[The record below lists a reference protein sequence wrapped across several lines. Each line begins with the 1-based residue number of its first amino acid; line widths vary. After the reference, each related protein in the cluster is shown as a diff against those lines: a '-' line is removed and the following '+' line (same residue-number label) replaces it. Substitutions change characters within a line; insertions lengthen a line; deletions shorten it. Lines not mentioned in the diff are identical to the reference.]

1 MSGFKRLSLTS
12 CAILLSLSTVAY
24 AEDIESGYTLTR
36 VDEKG
41 ENTITKFEWN
51 SETNKMEPV
60 YYRVDLAQTEYG
72 SGEGV
77 KYFGW
82 STNSQGQ
89 REFKELP
96 SPSPDMTTITS
107 RYDNTDLHE
116 RINTDQQGADV
127 TGNFIGNSAYA
138 GGAIDNDGTIG
149 DITGDFV
156 GNSAR
161 AGGAIYN
168 YKGAIGDITGDF
180 VGNYARAGGAIDN
193 DGTIGDITGDFVG
206 NYAKSEGET
215 SSAAGGAIYNYGGTI
230 GSITGNFVGNYITSE
245 GDKSEV
251 RGGAI
256 YNIFDA
262 GKIGD
267 ITGNFIG
274 NYAKSNG
281 ELAGGGAIS
290 NRGNIDNIIG
300 DFIGNKVFAVKDAF
314 GGAIYN
320 HGGYLLY
327 GTIASITGDFIG
339 NEVSAGNN
347 ASGGAINNFDDIGD
361 ITGDFI
367 GNEVSAGNNAYGG
380 AIGNGDGEQYYGGGN
395 IGNITGDFIGNY
407 AKAAAENSKEGEASA
422 SGGAIY
428 NDEYGTIGN
437 ITGDFI
443 GNYVIAE
450 GETSIASGGAIFN
463 GQYRYEGTIGDITGD
478 FVGNYAK
485 SEGET
490 SSAAGGAIYNYKG
503 AIGDIT
509 GDFVGN
515 YAKSSG
521 GKRTT
526 AAGGAIANDGT
537 IGDIT
542 GDFIGNYAAGEY
554 AYGGAIYNYG
564 TIGQTTPDGN
574 IMPDSGIVNS
584 SFINNYAS
592 ANGENGFA
600 MGGAIM
606 TFTDLNIVA
615 KDGYTSV
622 FSGNYTEVNGER
634 DDNAIYAGYG
644 STINFEMKNGGKFV
658 MADNIRGEAAPQ
670 PASLDRSLAPASY
683 KVNITGDHIDNTTFY
698 MLNDMYDANLS
709 VGQTTLNTINDSV
722 HTYGLNTFTLTNDIK
737 LAVDVDLANSEM
749 DKYTANNYGQHQG
762 NLTVSGM
769 NLISDSTGEH
779 TEILFAEQGLKDNVL
794 NGTGEL
800 PDKYQTAYTPIYK
813 YNVSY
818 DNRADGGYFL
828 FDRGGMNGNS
838 SESFN
843 PSVLSTPVSNQAGSQ
858 AVINETVRFAFQHMD
873 LFSQLPFHQRMAI
886 INNNRYAGVNNG
898 VNNGVNAISASR
910 YDVRTDKPQYNSEF
924 EMINKGF
931 WVKPFTSF
939 ETINLNNGPDVD
951 AITYG
956 TLVGFDSNFK
966 ELKRGWYNV
975 QSIYGGYNGSQL
987 SYDGVDTTL
996 NGGVLGLTETF
1007 YKGNFF
1013 TALTATAGANVGSSK
1028 TMYGNEDFTA
1038 LLAGIG
1044 SKSGYNFEFKNGK
1057 YILQPILFMNY
1068 SFVNT
1073 FDYTNA
1079 AGVKI
1084 DSDPLHTFQINP
1096 QLKFISNLKNGW
1108 QPYASVGMV
1117 WNVLNSSK
1125 VRANDVILP
1134 KMSVDPYVEY
1144 GVGLQRNWKDR
1155 FTGFAQAMV
1164 RNGGRNGVA
1173 LTFGFRWAI
1182 GKGDDL

>member
-1 MSGFKRLSLTS
+1 MSGFKRLSLAA
-12 CAILLSLSTVAY
+12 CAVLLSLSSTAG
-24 AEDIESGYTLTR
+24 AQDLSSGYTLTR

-51 SETNKMEPV
+51 AVENRLVPV
-60 YYRVDLAQTEYG
+60 YYRVDLAQKEYG
-72 SGEGV
+72 SGKDV
-77 KYFGW
+77 KYFEW
-82 STNSQGQ
+82 SDDRIFEEVSAPTEG
-89 REFKELP
+89 K
-96 SPSPDMTTITS
+96 TTITA
-107 RYDNTDLHE
+107 RYDASNLHE
-116 RINTDQQGADV
+116 PVVSDSYLADV
-127 TGNFIGNSAYA
+127 TGDFVENSAGEEGAAIYNSGFIENITGNFVANKSQFIGGAIYNSGKISEISGNFIDNRAEDSYSAAGGAIFNTNPTPARASEGSEVEYSETSFNISGNFIGNSAVALSEAELPPKPLALYA
-138 GGAIDNDGTIG
+138 LSTTGMGGAIANNASIG
-149 DITGDFV
+149 
-156 GNSAR
+156 N
-161 AGGAIYN
+161 
-168 YKGAIGDITGDF
+168 
-180 VGNYARAGGAIDN
+180 
-193 DGTIGDITGDFVG
+193 
-206 NYAKSEGET
+206 
-215 SSAAGGAIYNYGGTI
+215 
-230 GSITGNFVGNYITSE
+230 
-245 GDKSEV
+245 
-251 RGGAI
+251 
-256 YNIFDA
+256 
-262 GKIGD
+262 

-274 NYAKSNG
+274 NYASG
-281 ELAGGGAIS
+281 EYAYGGAIS
-290 NRGNIDNIIG
+290 N
-300 DFIGNKVFAVKDAF
+300 
-314 GGAIYN
+314 
-320 HGGYLLY
+320 
-327 GTIASITGDFIG
+327 
-339 NEVSAGNN
+339 
-347 ASGGAINNFDDIGD
+347 
-361 ITGDFI
+361 
-367 GNEVSAGNNAYGG
+367 
-380 AIGNGDGEQYYGGGN
+380 DGE
-395 IGNITGDFIGNY
+395 I
-407 AKAAAENSKEGEASA
+407 S
-422 SGGAIY
+422 
-428 NDEYGTIGN
+428 
-437 ITGDFI
+437 
-443 GNYVIAE
+443 
-450 GETSIASGGAIFN
+450 
-463 GQYRYEGTIGDITGD
+463 
-478 FVGNYAK
+478 
-485 SEGET
+485 
-490 SSAAGGAIYNYKG
+490 
-503 AIGDIT
+503 
-509 GDFVGN
+509 
-515 YAKSSG
+515 
-521 GKRTT
+521 
-526 AAGGAIANDGT
+526 
-537 IGDIT
+537 DIT
-542 GDFIGNYAAGEY
+542 GDFIGNYAAGSGEY
-554 AYGGAIYNYG
+554 AEAAGGAIANSYG
-564 TIGQTTPDGN
+564 EIKNITGNFIGNNVQSGDVAVGGAISNNDLIGEWDYDEEKLVSGT
-574 IMPDSGIVNS
+574 GIVNS
-584 SFINNYAS
+584 SFYGNYAK
-592 ANGENGFA
+592 ADGEYA
-600 MGGAIM
+600 MAGGGAIM
-606 TFTDLNIVA
+606 TLTDLNIVA

-658 MADNIRGEAAPQ
+658 MADNIRGEAEPQ
-670 PASLDRSLAPASY
+670 PASLESIMAPESY
-683 KVNITGDHIDNTTFY
+683 KVNITGDNIDNTAFY
-698 MLNDMYDANLS
+698 MLNDMYEADLS
-709 VGQTTLNTINDSV
+709 VGNTTLNTVNNSI
-722 HTYGLNTFTLTNDIK
+722 HTYDVNNFTLSNNTK
-737 LAVDVDLANSEM
+737 MVVDVDLANETM
-749 DKYTANNYGQHQG
+749 DRFTSNGYGEHNG
-762 NLTVSGM
+762 DLIVSGM
-769 NLISDSTGEH
+769 NLLSDSKSDSA
-779 TEILFAEQGLKDNVL
+779 EIYFAEQGLKDNVL

-813 YNVSY
+813 YNVNY
-818 DNRADGGYFL
+818 DNRADGGYFV
-828 FDRGGMNGNS
+828 FNRGGQNS
-838 SESFN
+838 SDSFN
-843 PSVLSTPVSNQAGSQ
+843 PSVLSTPVANQAGSQ

-873 LFSQLPFHQRMAI
+873 LFSQLPFNQRMAI
-886 INNNRYAGVNNG
+886 INNNRYA
-898 VNNGVNAISASR
+898 ISEGTPK
-910 YDVRTDKPQYNSEF
+910 YTPEL

-939 ETINLNNGPDVD
+939 ETINLNHGPDVD

>member
-1 MSGFKRLSLTS
+1 M
-12 CAILLSLSTVAY
+12 
-24 AEDIESGYTLTR
+24 ESAYTLTR
-36 VDEKG
+36 VDSKG

-51 SETNKMEPV
+51 SELNRMEPV
-60 YYRVDLAQTEYG
+60 YYRVDLAQKEYG
-72 SGEGV
+72 SGSDV
-77 KYFGW
+77 KYFEWADYGAFEEIFNP
-82 STNSQGQ
+82 TEG
-89 REFKELP
+89 K
-96 SPSPDMTTITS
+96 TTITA
-107 RYDNTDLHE
+107 RYDASNLQEPLVGSSYIEDVNGDFVE
-116 RINTDQQGADV
+116 NDDVMGGAIYNIDFIKNIKGNFIANSASLGGAIFNGGKFSEIS
-127 TGNFIGNSAYA
+127 GNFIGNSAQDA
-138 GGAIDNDGTIG
+138 HN
-149 DITGDFV
+149 
-156 GNSAR
+156 
-161 AGGAIYN
+161 
-168 YKGAIGDITGDF
+168 
-180 VGNYARAGGAIDN
+180 
-193 DGTIGDITGDFVG
+193 
-206 NYAKSEGET
+206 
-215 SSAAGGAIYNYGGTI
+215 AAGGAIYNRVTPNQVSVLESSEAEYSEAAFNI
-230 GSITGNFVGNYITSE
+230 SGNFIGNSAVALSE
-245 GDKSEV
+245 AETEPLELYALSTTGM
-251 RGGAI
+251 GGAI
-256 YNIFDA
+256 ANNA
-262 GKIGD
+262 SIGN

-274 NYAKSNG
+274 NYASG
-281 ELAGGGAIS
+281 EYAYGGAIS
-290 NRGNIDNIIG
+290 N
-300 DFIGNKVFAVKDAF
+300 
-314 GGAIYN
+314 
-320 HGGYLLY
+320 
-327 GTIASITGDFIG
+327 
-339 NEVSAGNN
+339 
-347 ASGGAINNFDDIGD
+347 
-361 ITGDFI
+361 
-367 GNEVSAGNNAYGG
+367 
-380 AIGNGDGEQYYGGGN
+380 DGE
-395 IGNITGDFIGNY
+395 I
-407 AKAAAENSKEGEASA
+407 S
-422 SGGAIY
+422 
-428 NDEYGTIGN
+428 
-437 ITGDFI
+437 
-443 GNYVIAE
+443 
-450 GETSIASGGAIFN
+450 
-463 GQYRYEGTIGDITGD
+463 
-478 FVGNYAK
+478 
-485 SEGET
+485 
-490 SSAAGGAIYNYKG
+490 
-503 AIGDIT
+503 
-509 GDFVGN
+509 
-515 YAKSSG
+515 
-521 GKRTT
+521 
-526 AAGGAIANDGT
+526 
-537 IGDIT
+537 DIT
-542 GDFIGNYAAGEY
+542 GDFIGNYAAGSGEY
-554 AYGGAIYNYG
+554 AEAAGGAIANSYG
-564 TIGQTTPDGN
+564 EIKNITGNFIGNNVQSGDVAVGGAISNNDLIGEWDYDEEKLVSGT
-574 IMPDSGIVNS
+574 GIVNS
-584 SFINNYAS
+584 SFYGNYAK
-592 ANGENGFA
+592 ADGEYA
-600 MGGAIM
+600 MAGGGAIM
-606 TFTDLNIVA
+606 TLTDLNIVA

-658 MADNIRGEAAPQ
+658 MADNIRGEAEPQ
-670 PASLDRSLAPASY
+670 PVSLESIMAPESY
-683 KVNITGDHIDNTTFY
+683 KVNITGDNIDNTAFY
-698 MLNDMYDANLS
+698 MLNDMYEADLS
-709 VGQTTLNTINDSV
+709 VGNTTLNTVNNSI
-722 HTYGLNTFTLTNDIK
+722 HTYDVNNFTLSNNTK
-737 LAVDVDLANSEM
+737 MVVDVDLANETM
-749 DKYTANNYGQHQG
+749 DRFTSNGYGEHNG
-762 NLTVSGM
+762 DLIVSGM
-769 NLISDSTGEH
+769 NLLSDSKSDSA
-779 TEILFAEQGLKDNVL
+779 EIYFAEQGLKDNVL

-813 YNVSY
+813 YNVNY
-818 DNRADGGYFL
+818 DNRADGGYFV
-828 FDRGGMNGNS
+828 FNRGGQNS
-838 SESFN
+838 SDSFN
-843 PSVLSTPVSNQAGSQ
+843 PSVLSTPVANQAGSQ

-873 LFSQLPFHQRMAI
+873 LFSQLPFNQRMAI
-886 INNNRYAGVNNG
+886 INNNRYA
-898 VNNGVNAISASR
+898 ISEGTPK
-910 YDVRTDKPQYNSEF
+910 YTPEL

-939 ETINLNNGPDVD
+939 ETINLNHGPDVD

>member
-1 MSGFKRLSLTS
+1 MQGSDKKLVKTPSIIVGGGAKTLSMSGFKRLSLAA
-12 CAILLSLSTVAY
+12 CAILLTLSST
-24 AEDIESGYTLTR
+24 AEAQDLSSGYTLTR

-51 SETNKMEPV
+51 AVENRLVPV
-60 YYRVDLAQTEYG
+60 YYRVDLAQKEYG
-72 SGEGV
+72 SGKDV
-77 KYFGW
+77 KYFEW
-82 STNSQGQ
+82 SDDRIFEEVSAPTEG
-89 REFKELP
+89 K
-96 SPSPDMTTITS
+96 TTITA
-107 RYDNTDLHE
+107 RYDASNLQEPLVGSSYIEDVNGDFVE
-116 RINTDQQGADV
+116 NDDVMGGAIYNIDFIKNIKGNFIANSASLGGAIFNGGKFSEIS
-127 TGNFIGNSAYA
+127 GNFIGNSARDA
-138 GGAIDNDGTIG
+138 HN
-149 DITGDFV
+149 
-156 GNSAR
+156 
-161 AGGAIYN
+161 
-168 YKGAIGDITGDF
+168 
-180 VGNYARAGGAIDN
+180 
-193 DGTIGDITGDFVG
+193 
-206 NYAKSEGET
+206 
-215 SSAAGGAIYNYGGTI
+215 AAGGAIYNRVTPNPESVLESSEAEYSEAAFNI
-230 GSITGNFVGNYITSE
+230 SGNFIGNSAVALSE
-245 GDKSEV
+245 AEPESLALYDISTTG

-256 YNIFDA
+256 ANGAY
-262 GKIGD
+262 IGN

-274 NYAKSNG
+274 NYASG
-281 ELAGGGAIS
+281 EYASGGAIS
-290 NRGNIDNIIG
+290 N
-300 DFIGNKVFAVKDAF
+300 
-314 GGAIYN
+314 
-320 HGGYLLY
+320 
-327 GTIASITGDFIG
+327 
-339 NEVSAGNN
+339 
-347 ASGGAINNFDDIGD
+347 
-361 ITGDFI
+361 
-367 GNEVSAGNNAYGG
+367 
-380 AIGNGDGEQYYGGGN
+380 DGE
-395 IGNITGDFIGNY
+395 ISNITGDFIGNY
-407 AKAAAENSKEGEASA
+407 AAASGEYAEAI
-422 SGGAIY
+422 GGAIY
-428 NDEYGTIGN
+428 NEDLIGEWDYDEEKLVSGT
-437 ITGDFI
+437 
-443 GNYVIAE
+443 
-450 GETSIASGGAIFN
+450 
-463 GQYRYEGTIGDITGD
+463 
-478 FVGNYAK
+478 
-485 SEGET
+485 
-490 SSAAGGAIYNYKG
+490 
-503 AIGDIT
+503 
-509 GDFVGN
+509 
-515 YAKSSG
+515 
-521 GKRTT
+521 
-526 AAGGAIANDGT
+526 
-537 IGDIT
+537 
-542 GDFIGNYAAGEY
+542 
-554 AYGGAIYNYG
+554 
-564 TIGQTTPDGN
+564 
-574 IMPDSGIVNS
+574 GIVNS
-584 SFINNYAS
+584 SFYGNYAK
-592 ANGENGFA
+592 ADGEYAFA
-600 MGGAIM
+600 AGGAIM
-606 TFTDLNIVA
+606 TAGLNIVA

-622 FSGNYTEVNGER
+622 FSGNYTEANGVK
-634 DDNAIYAGYG
+634 DDNAI
-644 STINFEMKNGGKFV
+644 TIVVEDPQQLGTLNFEMKNGGKFV
-658 MADNIRGEAAPQ
+658 MADNIRGVTINPNAASPQ
-670 PASLDRSLAPASY
+670 DMFLPSEY
-683 KVNITGDHIDNTTFY
+683 NVNITGDNIDNTTFY

-996 NGGVLGLTETF
+996 NGGVLGITETF

-1096 QLKFISNLKNGW
+1096 QMKFVANLKNGW
-1108 QPYASVGMV
+1108 QPYASVGFV

-1134 KMSVDPYVEY
+1134 KMTVDPYVEY

>member
-1 MSGFKRLSLTS
+1 MSGFKRLSLAA
-12 CAILLSLSTVAY
+12 CAVLLSLSSTAG
-24 AEDIESGYTLTR
+24 AQDLSSGYTLTR

-51 SETNKMEPV
+51 AVENRLVPV
-60 YYRVDLAQTEYG
+60 YYRVDLAQRAYG
-72 SGEGV
+72 SGKDV
-77 KYFGW
+77 KYFEW
-82 STNSQGQ
+82 SDDRIFEEVSAPTEG
-89 REFKELP
+89 K
-96 SPSPDMTTITS
+96 TTITA
-107 RYDNTDLHE
+107 RYDASNLHE
-116 RINTDQQGADV
+116 PVVSDSYLADV
-127 TGNFIGNSAYA
+127 TGDFVENSAGEEGAAIYNSGFIENITGNFVANKSQFIGGAIYNSGKISEISGNFIDNRAEDSYSAAGGAIFNTNPTPARASEGSEVEYSETSFNISGNFIGNSAVALSEAELPPKPLALYA
-138 GGAIDNDGTIG
+138 LSTTGMGGAIANNASIG
-149 DITGDFV
+149 
-156 GNSAR
+156 N
-161 AGGAIYN
+161 
-168 YKGAIGDITGDF
+168 
-180 VGNYARAGGAIDN
+180 
-193 DGTIGDITGDFVG
+193 
-206 NYAKSEGET
+206 
-215 SSAAGGAIYNYGGTI
+215 
-230 GSITGNFVGNYITSE
+230 
-245 GDKSEV
+245 
-251 RGGAI
+251 
-256 YNIFDA
+256 
-262 GKIGD
+262 

-274 NYAKSNG
+274 NYASG
-281 ELAGGGAIS
+281 EYAYGGAIS
-290 NRGNIDNIIG
+290 N
-300 DFIGNKVFAVKDAF
+300 
-314 GGAIYN
+314 
-320 HGGYLLY
+320 
-327 GTIASITGDFIG
+327 
-339 NEVSAGNN
+339 
-347 ASGGAINNFDDIGD
+347 
-361 ITGDFI
+361 
-367 GNEVSAGNNAYGG
+367 
-380 AIGNGDGEQYYGGGN
+380 DGE
-395 IGNITGDFIGNY
+395 I
-407 AKAAAENSKEGEASA
+407 S
-422 SGGAIY
+422 
-428 NDEYGTIGN
+428 
-437 ITGDFI
+437 
-443 GNYVIAE
+443 
-450 GETSIASGGAIFN
+450 
-463 GQYRYEGTIGDITGD
+463 
-478 FVGNYAK
+478 
-485 SEGET
+485 
-490 SSAAGGAIYNYKG
+490 
-503 AIGDIT
+503 
-509 GDFVGN
+509 
-515 YAKSSG
+515 
-521 GKRTT
+521 
-526 AAGGAIANDGT
+526 
-537 IGDIT
+537 DIT
-542 GDFIGNYAAGEY
+542 GDFIGNYAAGSGEY
-554 AYGGAIYNYG
+554 AEAAGGAIANSYG
-564 TIGQTTPDGN
+564 EIKNITGNFIGNNVQSGDVAVGGAISNNDLIGEWDYDEEKLVSGT
-574 IMPDSGIVNS
+574 GIVNS
-584 SFINNYAS
+584 SFYGNYAK
-592 ANGENGFA
+592 ADGEYA
-600 MGGAIM
+600 MAGGGAIM
-606 TFTDLNIVA
+606 TLTDLNIVA

-658 MADNIRGEAAPQ
+658 MADNIRGEAEPQ
-670 PASLDRSLAPASY
+670 PASLESIMAPESY
-683 KVNITGDHIDNTTFY
+683 KVNITGDNIDNTAFY
-698 MLNDMYDANLS
+698 MLNDMYEADLS
-709 VGQTTLNTINDSV
+709 VGNTTLNTVNNSI
-722 HTYGLNTFTLTNDIK
+722 HTYDVNNFTLSNNTK
-737 LAVDVDLANSEM
+737 MVVDVDLANETM
-749 DKYTANNYGQHQG
+749 DRFTSNGYGEHNG
-762 NLTVSGM
+762 DLIVSGM
-769 NLISDSTGEH
+769 NLLSDSKSDSA
-779 TEILFAEQGLKDNVL
+779 EIYFAEQGLKDNVL

-813 YNVSY
+813 YNVNY
-818 DNRADGGYFL
+818 DNRADGGYFV
-828 FDRGGMNGNS
+828 FNRGGQNS
-838 SESFN
+838 SDSFN
-843 PSVLSTPVSNQAGSQ
+843 PSVLSTPVANQAGSQ

-873 LFSQLPFHQRMAI
+873 LFSQLPFNQRMAI
-886 INNNRYAGVNNG
+886 INNNRYA
-898 VNNGVNAISASR
+898 ISEGTPK
-910 YDVRTDKPQYNSEF
+910 YTPEL

-939 ETINLNNGPDVD
+939 ETINLNHGPDVD

>member
-1 MSGFKRLSLTS
+1 MQGSDKKSVKTPSIIVGGGAKTLSMSGFKRLSLAA
-12 CAILLSLSTVAY
+12 CAVLLSLSSTAG
-24 AEDIESGYTLTR
+24 AQDLSSGYTLTR

-51 SETNKMEPV
+51 AVENRLVPV
-60 YYRVDLAQTEYG
+60 YYRVDLAQKEYG
-72 SGEGV
+72 SGKDV
-77 KYFGW
+77 KYFEW
-82 STNSQGQ
+82 SDDRIFEEVSAPTEG
-89 REFKELP
+89 K
-96 SPSPDMTTITS
+96 TTITA
-107 RYDNTDLHE
+107 RYDASNLHE
-116 RINTDQQGADV
+116 PVVSDSYLADV
-127 TGNFIGNSAYA
+127 TGDFVENSAGEEGAAIYNSGFIENITGNFVANKSQFIGGAIYNSGKISEISGNFIDNRAEDSYSAAGGAIFNTNPTPARASEGSEVEYSETSFNISGNFIGNSAVALSEAELPPKPLALYA
-138 GGAIDNDGTIG
+138 LSTTGMGGAIANNASIG
-149 DITGDFV
+149 
-156 GNSAR
+156 N
-161 AGGAIYN
+161 
-168 YKGAIGDITGDF
+168 
-180 VGNYARAGGAIDN
+180 
-193 DGTIGDITGDFVG
+193 
-206 NYAKSEGET
+206 
-215 SSAAGGAIYNYGGTI
+215 
-230 GSITGNFVGNYITSE
+230 
-245 GDKSEV
+245 
-251 RGGAI
+251 
-256 YNIFDA
+256 
-262 GKIGD
+262 

-274 NYAKSNG
+274 NYASG
-281 ELAGGGAIS
+281 EYAYGGAIS
-290 NRGNIDNIIG
+290 N
-300 DFIGNKVFAVKDAF
+300 
-314 GGAIYN
+314 
-320 HGGYLLY
+320 
-327 GTIASITGDFIG
+327 
-339 NEVSAGNN
+339 
-347 ASGGAINNFDDIGD
+347 
-361 ITGDFI
+361 
-367 GNEVSAGNNAYGG
+367 
-380 AIGNGDGEQYYGGGN
+380 DGE
-395 IGNITGDFIGNY
+395 I
-407 AKAAAENSKEGEASA
+407 S
-422 SGGAIY
+422 
-428 NDEYGTIGN
+428 
-437 ITGDFI
+437 
-443 GNYVIAE
+443 
-450 GETSIASGGAIFN
+450 
-463 GQYRYEGTIGDITGD
+463 
-478 FVGNYAK
+478 
-485 SEGET
+485 
-490 SSAAGGAIYNYKG
+490 
-503 AIGDIT
+503 
-509 GDFVGN
+509 
-515 YAKSSG
+515 
-521 GKRTT
+521 
-526 AAGGAIANDGT
+526 
-537 IGDIT
+537 DIT
-542 GDFIGNYAAGEY
+542 GDFIGNYAAGSGEY
-554 AYGGAIYNYG
+554 AEAAGGAIANSYG
-564 TIGQTTPDGN
+564 EIKNITGNFIGNNVQSGDVAVGGAISNNDLIGEWDYDEEKLVSGT
-574 IMPDSGIVNS
+574 GIVNS
-584 SFINNYAS
+584 SFYGNYAK
-592 ANGENGFA
+592 ADGEYA
-600 MGGAIM
+600 MAGGGAIM
-606 TFTDLNIVA
+606 TLTDLNIVA

-658 MADNIRGEAAPQ
+658 MADNIRGEAEPQ
-670 PASLDRSLAPASY
+670 PASLESIMAPESY
-683 KVNITGDHIDNTTFY
+683 KVNITGDNIDNTAFY
-698 MLNDMYDANLS
+698 MLNDMYEADLS
-709 VGQTTLNTINDSV
+709 VGNTTLNTVNNSI
-722 HTYGLNTFTLTNDIK
+722 HTYDVNNFTLSNNTK
-737 LAVDVDLANSEM
+737 MVVDVDLANETM
-749 DKYTANNYGQHQG
+749 DRFTSNGYGEHNG
-762 NLTVSGM
+762 DLIVSGM
-769 NLISDSTGEH
+769 NLLSDSKSDSA
-779 TEILFAEQGLKDNVL
+779 EIYFAEQGLKDNVL

-813 YNVSY
+813 YNVNY
-818 DNRADGGYFL
+818 DNRADGGYFV
-828 FDRGGMNGNS
+828 FNRGGQNS
-838 SESFN
+838 SDSFN
-843 PSVLSTPVSNQAGSQ
+843 PSVLSTPVANQAGSQ

-873 LFSQLPFHQRMAI
+873 LFSQLPFNQRMAI
-886 INNNRYAGVNNG
+886 INNNRYA
-898 VNNGVNAISASR
+898 ISEGTPK
-910 YDVRTDKPQYNSEF
+910 YTPEL

-939 ETINLNNGPDVD
+939 ETINLNHGPDVD

>member
-1 MSGFKRLSLTS
+1 MQGSYKKSVKTPCIIVGGGAKTLSMSGFKRLSLAA
-12 CAILLSLSTVAY
+12 CAVLLSLSSTAG
-24 AEDIESGYTLTR
+24 AQDLSSGYTLTR

-51 SETNKMEPV
+51 AVENRLVPV
-60 YYRVDLAQTEYG
+60 YYRVDLAQKEYG
-72 SGEGV
+72 SGKDV
-77 KYFGW
+77 KYFEW
-82 STNSQGQ
+82 SDDRIFEEVSAPTEG
-89 REFKELP
+89 K
-96 SPSPDMTTITS
+96 TTITA
-107 RYDNTDLHE
+107 RYDASNLHE
-116 RINTDQQGADV
+116 PVVSDSYLADV
-127 TGNFIGNSAYA
+127 TGDFVENSAGEEGAAIYNSGFIENITGNFVANKSQFSGGAIYNSGKISEISGNFIDNRAEDSYSAAGGAIFNTNPTPARASEGSEVEYSETSFNISGNFIGNSAVALSEAELPPKPLALYA
-138 GGAIDNDGTIG
+138 LSTTGMGGAIANNASIG
-149 DITGDFV
+149 
-156 GNSAR
+156 N
-161 AGGAIYN
+161 
-168 YKGAIGDITGDF
+168 
-180 VGNYARAGGAIDN
+180 
-193 DGTIGDITGDFVG
+193 
-206 NYAKSEGET
+206 
-215 SSAAGGAIYNYGGTI
+215 
-230 GSITGNFVGNYITSE
+230 
-245 GDKSEV
+245 
-251 RGGAI
+251 
-256 YNIFDA
+256 
-262 GKIGD
+262 

-274 NYAKSNG
+274 NYASG
-281 ELAGGGAIS
+281 EYAYGGAIS
-290 NRGNIDNIIG
+290 N
-300 DFIGNKVFAVKDAF
+300 
-314 GGAIYN
+314 
-320 HGGYLLY
+320 
-327 GTIASITGDFIG
+327 
-339 NEVSAGNN
+339 
-347 ASGGAINNFDDIGD
+347 
-361 ITGDFI
+361 
-367 GNEVSAGNNAYGG
+367 
-380 AIGNGDGEQYYGGGN
+380 DGE
-395 IGNITGDFIGNY
+395 I
-407 AKAAAENSKEGEASA
+407 S
-422 SGGAIY
+422 
-428 NDEYGTIGN
+428 
-437 ITGDFI
+437 
-443 GNYVIAE
+443 
-450 GETSIASGGAIFN
+450 
-463 GQYRYEGTIGDITGD
+463 
-478 FVGNYAK
+478 
-485 SEGET
+485 
-490 SSAAGGAIYNYKG
+490 
-503 AIGDIT
+503 
-509 GDFVGN
+509 
-515 YAKSSG
+515 
-521 GKRTT
+521 
-526 AAGGAIANDGT
+526 
-537 IGDIT
+537 DIT
-542 GDFIGNYAAGEY
+542 GDFIGNYAAGSGEY
-554 AYGGAIYNYG
+554 AGAAGGAIANSYG
-564 TIGQTTPDGN
+564 EIKNITGNFIGNNVQSEGFAAGGAISNNDLIGEFDYDEEKIVSGT
-574 IMPDSGIVNS
+574 GIVNS
-584 SFINNYAS
+584 SFYGNYAK
-592 ANGENGFA
+592 ADGEYA
-600 MGGAIM
+600 MAGGGAIM

-658 MADNIRGEAAPQ
+658 MADNIRGEAEPQ
-670 PASLDRSLAPASY
+670 PVSLERITAPESY
-683 KVNITGDHIDNTTFY
+683 KVNITGDNIDNTAFY
-698 MLNDMYDANLS
+698 MLNDMYDADLT
-709 VGQTTLNTINDSV
+709 VGQTTLNTVNDSI
-722 HTYGLNTFTLTNDIK
+722 HTYDVNNFTLSNNTK
-737 LAVDVDLANSEM
+737 MVVDVDLANETM
-749 DKYTANNYGQHQG
+749 DRFTSNGYGEHNG
-762 NLTVSGM
+762 DLIVSGM
-769 NLISDSTGEH
+769 NLLSDSKSDSA
-779 TEILFAEQGLKDNVL
+779 EIFFAEEGLKDNVL

-813 YNVSY
+813 YNVNY
-818 DNRADGGYFL
+818 DNRADGGYFV
-828 FDRGGMNGNS
+828 FNRGGQNS
-838 SESFN
+838 SDSFN
-843 PSVLSTPVSNQAGSQ
+843 PSVLSTPVANQAGSQ

-873 LFSQLPFHQRMAI
+873 LFSQLPFNQRMAI
-886 INNNRYAGVNNG
+886 INNNRYA
-898 VNNGVNAISASR
+898 ISEGTPK
-910 YDVRTDKPQYNSEF
+910 YTPEL

-939 ETINLNNGPDVD
+939 ETINLNHGPDVD

-987 SYDGVDTTL
+987 SYDGVDTSL
-996 NGGVLGLTETF
+996 NGGVLGITETF

>member
-1 MSGFKRLSLTS
+1 MSGFKRLSLAA
-12 CAILLSLSTVAY
+12 CAILLTLSST
-24 AEDIESGYTLTR
+24 AEAQDLSSGYTLTR

-51 SETNKMEPV
+51 SELNKMVPV
-60 YYRVDLAQTEYG
+60 YYRVDLAQKEYG
-72 SGEGV
+72 SGKDV
-77 KYFGW
+77 KYFEW
-82 STNSQGQ
+82 SDDRIFEEVSAPTEG
-89 REFKELP
+89 K
-96 SPSPDMTTITS
+96 TTITAG
-107 RYDNTDLHE
+107 YDASNLHE
-116 RINTDQQGADV
+116 PVVSNSYLADV
-127 TGNFIGNSAYA
+127 TGDFVENSAGEEGAAIYNSGFIENITGNFVANKSQFSGGAIYNSGKISEISGNFIGNRVEDSYSAAGGAIFNTNPPPARASEGSEVEYSETSFNISGNFIGNSAVALSEAELPPKPLALYNLSTTTGMGGAIVNGAYIGNITGSFIGNYA
-138 GGAIDNDGTIG
+138 SGEYAEATGGAIDNY
-149 DITGDFV
+149 
-156 GNSAR
+156 S
-161 AGGAIYN
+161 
-168 YKGAIGDITGDF
+168 
-180 VGNYARAGGAIDN
+180 
-193 DGTIGDITGDFVG
+193 
-206 NYAKSEGET
+206 GE
-215 SSAAGGAIYNYGGTI
+215 IKN
-230 GSITGNFVGNYITSE
+230 
-245 GDKSEV
+245 
-251 RGGAI
+251 
-256 YNIFDA
+256 
-262 GKIGD
+262 

-274 NYAKSNG
+274 NN
-281 ELAGGGAIS
+281 
-290 NRGNIDNIIG
+290 
-300 DFIGNKVFAVKDAF
+300 V
-314 GGAIYN
+314 
-320 HGGYLLY
+320 
-327 GTIASITGDFIG
+327 
-339 NEVSAGNN
+339 
-347 ASGGAINNFDDIGD
+347 
-361 ITGDFI
+361 
-367 GNEVSAGNNAYGG
+367 
-380 AIGNGDGEQYYGGGN
+380 Q
-395 IGNITGDFIGNY
+395 
-407 AKAAAENSKEGEASA
+407 
-422 SGGAIY
+422 
-428 NDEYGTIGN
+428 
-437 ITGDFI
+437 
-443 GNYVIAE
+443 
-450 GETSIASGGAIFN
+450 
-463 GQYRYEGTIGDITGD
+463 
-478 FVGNYAK
+478 
-485 SEGET
+485 SEGF
-490 SSAAGGAIYNYKG
+490 AA
-503 AIGDIT
+503 
-509 GDFVGN
+509 
-515 YAKSSG
+515 
-521 GKRTT
+521 
-526 AAGGAIANDGT
+526 
-537 IGDIT
+537 
-542 GDFIGNYAAGEY
+542 
-554 AYGGAIYNYG
+554 
-564 TIGQTTPDGN
+564 
-574 IMPDSGIVNS
+574 
-584 SFINNYAS
+584 
-592 ANGENGFA
+592 
-600 MGGAIM
+600 GGAIM

-658 MADNIRGEAAPQ
+658 MADNIRGVTINPNA
-670 PASLDRSLAPASY
+670 ASLQDRFLPSEY
-683 KVNITGDHIDNTTFY
+683 NVNITGDNIDNTTFY
-698 MLNDMYDANLS
+698 MLNDMYDADLT
-709 VGQTTLNTINDSV
+709 VGQTTLNTVNDSI
-722 HTYGLNTFTLTNDIK
+722 HTYDVNNFTLSNNTK
-737 LAVDVDLANSEM
+737 MVVDVDLANETM
-749 DKYTANNYGQHQG
+749 DRFTSNGYGEHNG
-762 NLTVSGM
+762 DLIVSGM
-769 NLISDSTGEH
+769 NLLSDSKSDSA
-779 TEILFAEQGLKDNVL
+779 EIYFAEQGLKDNVL

-813 YNVSY
+813 YNVNY
-818 DNRADGGYFL
+818 DNRDDGGYFV
-828 FDRGGMNGNS
+828 FNRGGQNS
-838 SESFN
+838 SDSFN
-843 PSVLSTPVSNQAGSQ
+843 PSVLSTPVANQAGSQ

-873 LFSQLPFHQRMAI
+873 LFSQLPFNQRMAI

-898 VNNGVNAISASR
+898 VNAISASR
-910 YDVRTDKPQYNSEF
+910 YDVRTDTPQYNSEF

-939 ETINLNNGPDVD
+939 ETINLNHGPDVD

-987 SYDGVDTTL
+987 SYDGVDTSL
-996 NGGVLGLTETF
+996 NGGVLGITETF

-1096 QLKFISNLKNGW
+1096 QLKFVTNLKNGW

>member
-1 MSGFKRLSLTS
+1 MSGFKRLSLAA
-12 CAILLSLSTVAY
+12 CAILLTLSST
-24 AEDIESGYTLTR
+24 AEAQDLSSGYTLTR

-51 SETNKMEPV
+51 SELNKMVPV
-60 YYRVDLAQTEYG
+60 YYRVDLAQKEYG
-72 SGEGV
+72 SGKDV
-77 KYFGW
+77 KYFEW
-82 STNSQGQ
+82 SDDRIFEEVSAPTEG
-89 REFKELP
+89 K
-96 SPSPDMTTITS
+96 TTITAG
-107 RYDNTDLHE
+107 YDASNLHE
-116 RINTDQQGADV
+116 PVVSNSYLADV
-127 TGNFIGNSAYA
+127 TGDFVENSAGEEGAAIYNSGFIENITGNFVANKSQFSGGAIYNSGKISEISGNFIGNRVEDSYSAAGGAIFNTNPPPARASEGSEVEYSETSFNISGNFIGNSAVALSEAELPPKPLALYNLSTTTGMGGAIVNGAYIGNITGSFIGNYA
-138 GGAIDNDGTIG
+138 SGEYAEATGGAIDNY
-149 DITGDFV
+149 
-156 GNSAR
+156 S
-161 AGGAIYN
+161 
-168 YKGAIGDITGDF
+168 
-180 VGNYARAGGAIDN
+180 
-193 DGTIGDITGDFVG
+193 
-206 NYAKSEGET
+206 GE
-215 SSAAGGAIYNYGGTI
+215 IKN
-230 GSITGNFVGNYITSE
+230 
-245 GDKSEV
+245 
-251 RGGAI
+251 
-256 YNIFDA
+256 
-262 GKIGD
+262 

-274 NYAKSNG
+274 NN
-281 ELAGGGAIS
+281 
-290 NRGNIDNIIG
+290 
-300 DFIGNKVFAVKDAF
+300 V
-314 GGAIYN
+314 
-320 HGGYLLY
+320 
-327 GTIASITGDFIG
+327 
-339 NEVSAGNN
+339 
-347 ASGGAINNFDDIGD
+347 
-361 ITGDFI
+361 
-367 GNEVSAGNNAYGG
+367 
-380 AIGNGDGEQYYGGGN
+380 Q
-395 IGNITGDFIGNY
+395 
-407 AKAAAENSKEGEASA
+407 
-422 SGGAIY
+422 
-428 NDEYGTIGN
+428 
-437 ITGDFI
+437 
-443 GNYVIAE
+443 
-450 GETSIASGGAIFN
+450 
-463 GQYRYEGTIGDITGD
+463 
-478 FVGNYAK
+478 
-485 SEGET
+485 SEGF
-490 SSAAGGAIYNYKG
+490 AA
-503 AIGDIT
+503 
-509 GDFVGN
+509 
-515 YAKSSG
+515 
-521 GKRTT
+521 
-526 AAGGAIANDGT
+526 
-537 IGDIT
+537 
-542 GDFIGNYAAGEY
+542 
-554 AYGGAIYNYG
+554 
-564 TIGQTTPDGN
+564 
-574 IMPDSGIVNS
+574 
-584 SFINNYAS
+584 
-592 ANGENGFA
+592 
-600 MGGAIM
+600 GGAIM

-658 MADNIRGEAAPQ
+658 MADNIRGVTINPNA
-670 PASLDRSLAPASY
+670 ASLQDRFLPSEY
-683 KVNITGDHIDNTTFY
+683 NVNITGDNIDNTTFY
-698 MLNDMYDANLS
+698 MLNDMYDADLT
-709 VGQTTLNTINDSV
+709 VGQTTLNTVNDSI
-722 HTYGLNTFTLTNDIK
+722 HTYDVNNFTLSNNTK
-737 LAVDVDLANSEM
+737 MVVDVDLANETM
-749 DKYTANNYGQHQG
+749 DRFTSNGYGEHNG
-762 NLTVSGM
+762 DLIVSGM
-769 NLISDSTGEH
+769 NLLSDSKGDSA
-779 TEILFAEQGLKDNVL
+779 EIFFAEEGLKDNVL

-813 YNVSY
+813 YNVNY
-818 DNRADGGYFL
+818 DNRDDGGYFV
-828 FDRGGMNGNS
+828 FNRGGQNS
-838 SESFN
+838 SDSFN
-843 PSVLSTPVSNQAGSQ
+843 PSVLSTPVANQAGSQ

-873 LFSQLPFHQRMAI
+873 LFSQLPFNQRMAI

-898 VNNGVNAISASR
+898 VNAISASR
-910 YDVRTDKPQYNSEF
+910 YDVRTDTPQYNSEF

-987 SYDGVDTTL
+987 SYDGVDTSL
-996 NGGVLGLTETF
+996 NGGVLGITETF

-1096 QLKFISNLKNGW
+1096 QLKFVTNLKNGW

>member
-1 MSGFKRLSLTS
+1 MSLYRTENIHLLYKILLGSNPLIACVLAIRGGGAKTLSMSGFKRLSLAA
-12 CAILLSLSTVAY
+12 CAVLLSLSSTAG
-24 AEDIESGYTLTR
+24 AQDLSSGYTLTR

-51 SETNKMEPV
+51 AVENRLVPV
-60 YYRVDLAQTEYG
+60 YYRVDLAQKEYG
-72 SGEGV
+72 SGKDV
-77 KYFGW
+77 KYFEW
-82 STNSQGQ
+82 SDDRIFEEVSAPTEG
-89 REFKELP
+89 K
-96 SPSPDMTTITS
+96 TTITA
-107 RYDNTDLHE
+107 RYDASNLHE
-116 RINTDQQGADV
+116 PVVSDSYLADV
-127 TGNFIGNSAYA
+127 TGDFVENSAGEEGAAIYNSGFIENITGNFVANKSQFIGGAIYNSGKISEISGNFIDNRAEDSYSAAGGAIFNTNPTPARASEGSEVEYSETSFNISGNFIGNSAVALSEAELPPKPLALYA
-138 GGAIDNDGTIG
+138 LSTTGMGGAIANNASIG
-149 DITGDFV
+149 
-156 GNSAR
+156 N
-161 AGGAIYN
+161 
-168 YKGAIGDITGDF
+168 
-180 VGNYARAGGAIDN
+180 
-193 DGTIGDITGDFVG
+193 
-206 NYAKSEGET
+206 
-215 SSAAGGAIYNYGGTI
+215 
-230 GSITGNFVGNYITSE
+230 
-245 GDKSEV
+245 
-251 RGGAI
+251 
-256 YNIFDA
+256 
-262 GKIGD
+262 

-274 NYAKSNG
+274 NYASG
-281 ELAGGGAIS
+281 EYAYGGAIS
-290 NRGNIDNIIG
+290 N
-300 DFIGNKVFAVKDAF
+300 
-314 GGAIYN
+314 
-320 HGGYLLY
+320 
-327 GTIASITGDFIG
+327 
-339 NEVSAGNN
+339 
-347 ASGGAINNFDDIGD
+347 
-361 ITGDFI
+361 
-367 GNEVSAGNNAYGG
+367 
-380 AIGNGDGEQYYGGGN
+380 DGE
-395 IGNITGDFIGNY
+395 I
-407 AKAAAENSKEGEASA
+407 S
-422 SGGAIY
+422 
-428 NDEYGTIGN
+428 
-437 ITGDFI
+437 
-443 GNYVIAE
+443 
-450 GETSIASGGAIFN
+450 
-463 GQYRYEGTIGDITGD
+463 
-478 FVGNYAK
+478 
-485 SEGET
+485 
-490 SSAAGGAIYNYKG
+490 
-503 AIGDIT
+503 
-509 GDFVGN
+509 
-515 YAKSSG
+515 
-521 GKRTT
+521 
-526 AAGGAIANDGT
+526 
-537 IGDIT
+537 DIT
-542 GDFIGNYAAGEY
+542 GDFIGNYAAGSGEY
-554 AYGGAIYNYG
+554 AEAAGGAIANSYG
-564 TIGQTTPDGN
+564 EIKNITGNFIGNNVQSGDVAVGGAISNNDLIGEWDYDEEKLVSGT
-574 IMPDSGIVNS
+574 GIVNS
-584 SFINNYAS
+584 SFYGNYAK
-592 ANGENGFA
+592 ADGEYA
-600 MGGAIM
+600 MAGGGAIM
-606 TFTDLNIVA
+606 TLTDLNIVA

-658 MADNIRGEAAPQ
+658 MADNIRGEAEPQ
-670 PASLDRSLAPASY
+670 PASLESIMAPESY
-683 KVNITGDHIDNTTFY
+683 KVNITGDNIDNTAFY
-698 MLNDMYDANLS
+698 MLNDMYEADLS
-709 VGQTTLNTINDSV
+709 VGNTTLNTVNNSI
-722 HTYGLNTFTLTNDIK
+722 HTYDVNNFTLSNNTK
-737 LAVDVDLANSEM
+737 MVVDVDLANETM
-749 DKYTANNYGQHQG
+749 DRFTSNGYGEHNG
-762 NLTVSGM
+762 DLIVSGM
-769 NLISDSTGEH
+769 NLLSDSKSDSA
-779 TEILFAEQGLKDNVL
+779 EIYFAEQGLKDNVL

-813 YNVSY
+813 YNVNY
-818 DNRADGGYFL
+818 DNRADGGYFV
-828 FDRGGMNGNS
+828 FNRGGQNS
-838 SESFN
+838 SDSFN
-843 PSVLSTPVSNQAGSQ
+843 PSVLSTPVANQAGSQ

-873 LFSQLPFHQRMAI
+873 LFSQLPFNQRMAI
-886 INNNRYAGVNNG
+886 INNNRYA
-898 VNNGVNAISASR
+898 ISEGTPK
-910 YDVRTDKPQYNSEF
+910 YTPEL

-939 ETINLNNGPDVD
+939 ETINLNHGPDVD

>member
-1 MSGFKRLSLTS
+1 MSGFKRLSLAA
-12 CAILLSLSTVAY
+12 CAILLTLSST
-24 AEDIESGYTLTR
+24 AEAQDLSSGYTLTR

-51 SETNKMEPV
+51 SELNKMVPV
-60 YYRVDLAQTEYG
+60 YYRVDLAQKEYG
-72 SGEGV
+72 SGKDV
-77 KYFGW
+77 KYFEWADYGAFEEIFNP
-82 STNSQGQ
+82 TEG
-89 REFKELP
+89 K
-96 SPSPDMTTITS
+96 TTITAG
-107 RYDNTDLHE
+107 YDASNLHE
-116 RINTDQQGADV
+116 PVVSNSYLADV
-127 TGNFIGNSAYA
+127 TGDFVENSAGEEGAAIYNSGFIENITGNFVANKSQFSGGAIYNSGKISEISGNFIGNRVEDSYSAAGGAIFNTNPPPARASEGSEVEYSETSFNISGNFIGNSAVALSEAELPPKPLALYNLSTTTGMGGAIVNGAYIGNITGSFIGNYA
-138 GGAIDNDGTIG
+138 SGEYAEATGGAIDNY
-149 DITGDFV
+149 
-156 GNSAR
+156 S
-161 AGGAIYN
+161 
-168 YKGAIGDITGDF
+168 
-180 VGNYARAGGAIDN
+180 
-193 DGTIGDITGDFVG
+193 
-206 NYAKSEGET
+206 GE
-215 SSAAGGAIYNYGGTI
+215 IKN
-230 GSITGNFVGNYITSE
+230 
-245 GDKSEV
+245 
-251 RGGAI
+251 
-256 YNIFDA
+256 
-262 GKIGD
+262 

-274 NYAKSNG
+274 NN
-281 ELAGGGAIS
+281 
-290 NRGNIDNIIG
+290 
-300 DFIGNKVFAVKDAF
+300 V
-314 GGAIYN
+314 
-320 HGGYLLY
+320 
-327 GTIASITGDFIG
+327 
-339 NEVSAGNN
+339 
-347 ASGGAINNFDDIGD
+347 
-361 ITGDFI
+361 
-367 GNEVSAGNNAYGG
+367 
-380 AIGNGDGEQYYGGGN
+380 Q
-395 IGNITGDFIGNY
+395 
-407 AKAAAENSKEGEASA
+407 
-422 SGGAIY
+422 
-428 NDEYGTIGN
+428 
-437 ITGDFI
+437 
-443 GNYVIAE
+443 
-450 GETSIASGGAIFN
+450 
-463 GQYRYEGTIGDITGD
+463 
-478 FVGNYAK
+478 
-485 SEGET
+485 SEGF
-490 SSAAGGAIYNYKG
+490 AA
-503 AIGDIT
+503 
-509 GDFVGN
+509 
-515 YAKSSG
+515 
-521 GKRTT
+521 
-526 AAGGAIANDGT
+526 
-537 IGDIT
+537 
-542 GDFIGNYAAGEY
+542 
-554 AYGGAIYNYG
+554 
-564 TIGQTTPDGN
+564 
-574 IMPDSGIVNS
+574 
-584 SFINNYAS
+584 
-592 ANGENGFA
+592 
-600 MGGAIM
+600 GGAIM

-658 MADNIRGEAAPQ
+658 MADNIRGVTINPNA
-670 PASLDRSLAPASY
+670 ASLQDRFLPSEY
-683 KVNITGDHIDNTTFY
+683 NVNITGDNIDNTTFY
-698 MLNDMYDANLS
+698 MLNDMYDADLT
-709 VGQTTLNTINDSV
+709 VGQTTLNTVNDSI
-722 HTYGLNTFTLTNDIK
+722 HTYDVNNFTLSNNTK
-737 LAVDVDLANSEM
+737 MVVDVDLANETM
-749 DKYTANNYGQHQG
+749 DRFTSNGYGEHNG
-762 NLTVSGM
+762 DLIVSGM
-769 NLISDSTGEH
+769 NLLSDSKSDSA
-779 TEILFAEQGLKDNVL
+779 EIYFAEQGLKDNVL

-813 YNVSY
+813 YNVNY
-818 DNRADGGYFL
+818 DNRDDGGYFV
-828 FDRGGMNGNS
+828 FNRGGQNS
-838 SESFN
+838 SDSFN
-843 PSVLSTPVSNQAGSQ
+843 PSVLSTPVANQAGSQ

-873 LFSQLPFHQRMAI
+873 LFSQLPFNQRMAI

-898 VNNGVNAISASR
+898 VNAISASR
-910 YDVRTDKPQYNSEF
+910 YDVRTDTPQYNSEF

-939 ETINLNNGPDVD
+939 ETINLNHGPDVD

-987 SYDGVDTTL
+987 SYDGVDTSL
-996 NGGVLGLTETF
+996 NGGVLGITETF

-1096 QLKFISNLKNGW
+1096 QLKFVTNLKNGW

>member
-1 MSGFKRLSLTS
+1 MSGFKRLSLAA
-12 CAILLSLSTVAY
+12 CAILLTLSST
-24 AEDIESGYTLTR
+24 AEAQDLSSGYTLTR

-51 SETNKMEPV
+51 SELNKMVPV
-60 YYRVDLAQTEYG
+60 YYRVDLAQKEYG
-72 SGEGV
+72 SGKDV
-77 KYFGW
+77 KYFEW
-82 STNSQGQ
+82 SDDRIFEEVSAPTEG
-89 REFKELP
+89 K
-96 SPSPDMTTITS
+96 TTITAG
-107 RYDNTDLHE
+107 YDASNLHE
-116 RINTDQQGADV
+116 PVVSNSYLADV
-127 TGNFIGNSAYA
+127 TGDFVENSAGEEGAAIYNSGFIENITGNFVANKSQFSGGAIYNSGKISEISGNFIGNRVEDSYSAAGGAIFNTNPPPARASEGSEVEYSETSFNISGNFIGNSAVALSEAELPPKPLALYNLSTTTGMGGAIANGAYIGNITGSFIGNYA
-138 GGAIDNDGTIG
+138 SGEYAEATGGAIDNY
-149 DITGDFV
+149 
-156 GNSAR
+156 S
-161 AGGAIYN
+161 
-168 YKGAIGDITGDF
+168 
-180 VGNYARAGGAIDN
+180 
-193 DGTIGDITGDFVG
+193 
-206 NYAKSEGET
+206 GE
-215 SSAAGGAIYNYGGTI
+215 IKN
-230 GSITGNFVGNYITSE
+230 
-245 GDKSEV
+245 
-251 RGGAI
+251 
-256 YNIFDA
+256 
-262 GKIGD
+262 

-274 NYAKSNG
+274 NN
-281 ELAGGGAIS
+281 
-290 NRGNIDNIIG
+290 
-300 DFIGNKVFAVKDAF
+300 V
-314 GGAIYN
+314 
-320 HGGYLLY
+320 
-327 GTIASITGDFIG
+327 
-339 NEVSAGNN
+339 
-347 ASGGAINNFDDIGD
+347 
-361 ITGDFI
+361 
-367 GNEVSAGNNAYGG
+367 
-380 AIGNGDGEQYYGGGN
+380 Q
-395 IGNITGDFIGNY
+395 
-407 AKAAAENSKEGEASA
+407 
-422 SGGAIY
+422 
-428 NDEYGTIGN
+428 
-437 ITGDFI
+437 
-443 GNYVIAE
+443 
-450 GETSIASGGAIFN
+450 
-463 GQYRYEGTIGDITGD
+463 
-478 FVGNYAK
+478 
-485 SEGET
+485 SEGF
-490 SSAAGGAIYNYKG
+490 AA
-503 AIGDIT
+503 
-509 GDFVGN
+509 
-515 YAKSSG
+515 
-521 GKRTT
+521 
-526 AAGGAIANDGT
+526 
-537 IGDIT
+537 
-542 GDFIGNYAAGEY
+542 
-554 AYGGAIYNYG
+554 
-564 TIGQTTPDGN
+564 
-574 IMPDSGIVNS
+574 
-584 SFINNYAS
+584 
-592 ANGENGFA
+592 
-600 MGGAIM
+600 GGAIM

-658 MADNIRGEAAPQ
+658 MADNIRGVTINPNA
-670 PASLDRSLAPASY
+670 ASLQDRFLPSEY
-683 KVNITGDHIDNTTFY
+683 NVNITGDNIDNTTFY
-698 MLNDMYDANLS
+698 MLNDMYDADLT
-709 VGQTTLNTINDSV
+709 VGQTTLNTVNDSI
-722 HTYGLNTFTLTNDIK
+722 HTYDVNNFTLSNNTK
-737 LAVDVDLANSEM
+737 MVVDVDLANETM
-749 DKYTANNYGQHQG
+749 DRFTSNGYGEHNG
-762 NLTVSGM
+762 DLIVSGM
-769 NLISDSTGEH
+769 NLLSDSKSDSA
-779 TEILFAEQGLKDNVL
+779 EIYFAEQGLKDNVL

-813 YNVSY
+813 YNVNY
-818 DNRADGGYFL
+818 DNRDDGGYFV
-828 FDRGGMNGNS
+828 FNRGGQNS
-838 SESFN
+838 SDSFN
-843 PSVLSTPVSNQAGSQ
+843 PSVLSTPVANQAGSQ

-873 LFSQLPFHQRMAI
+873 LFSQLPFNQRMAI

-898 VNNGVNAISASR
+898 VNAISASR
-910 YDVRTDKPQYNSEF
+910 YDVRTDTPQYNSEF

-987 SYDGVDTTL
+987 SYDGVDTSL
-996 NGGVLGLTETF
+996 NGGVLGITETF

>member
-51 SETNKMEPV
+51 SELNKMVPV

-127 TGNFIGNSAYA
+127 TGNFIGNSARA
-138 GGAIDNDGTIG
+138 GGAIDNYGGTIG

-161 AGGAIYN
+161 AGGAI
-168 YKGAIGDITGDF
+168 D
-180 VGNYARAGGAIDN
+180 
-193 DGTIGDITGDFVG
+193 
-206 NYAKSEGET
+206 
-215 SSAAGGAIYNYGGTI
+215 NYGGTI

-526 AAGGAIANDGT
+526 AYGGAIANDGT

-542 GDFIGNYAAGEY
+542 GDFIGNYAAASGEY
-554 AYGGAIYNYG
+554 AAGGAICNLYG

-606 TFTDLNIVA
+606 TAGLNIVA

-622 FSGNYTEVNGER
+622 FSGNYTEANGVK
-634 DDNAIYAGYG
+634 DDNAI
-644 STINFEMKNGGKFV
+644 TIVVEDPQQLGTLNFEMKNGGKFV
-658 MADNIRGEAAPQ
+658 MADNIRGVTINPNAASPQ
-670 PASLDRSLAPASY
+670 DMFLPSEY
-683 KVNITGDHIDNTTFY
+683 NVNITGDNIDNTTFY

-924 EMINKGF
+924 EMINKAF

-996 NGGVLGLTETF
+996 NGGVLGITETF

-1096 QLKFISNLKNGW
+1096 QMKFVANLKNGW
-1108 QPYASVGMV
+1108 QPYASDGFV
-1117 WNVLNSSK
+1117 WNGLNSSK

-1134 KMSVDPYVEY
+1134 KMTVDPYVEY

>member
-1 MSGFKRLSLTS
+1 M
-12 CAILLSLSTVAY
+12 
-24 AEDIESGYTLTR
+24 ESAYTLTR
-36 VDEKG
+36 VDSKG

-51 SETNKMEPV
+51 SELNRMEPV
-60 YYRVDLAQTEYG
+60 YYRVDLAQKEYG
-72 SGEGV
+72 SGSDV
-77 KYFGW
+77 KYFEWADYGAFEEIFNP
-82 STNSQGQ
+82 TEG
-89 REFKELP
+89 K
-96 SPSPDMTTITS
+96 TTITA
-107 RYDNTDLHE
+107 RYDASNLQEPLVGSSYIEDVNGDFVE
-116 RINTDQQGADV
+116 NDDVMGGAIYNIDFIKNIKGNFIANSASLGGAIFNGGKFSEIS
-127 TGNFIGNSAYA
+127 GNFIGNSARDA
-138 GGAIDNDGTIG
+138 HN
-149 DITGDFV
+149 
-156 GNSAR
+156 
-161 AGGAIYN
+161 
-168 YKGAIGDITGDF
+168 
-180 VGNYARAGGAIDN
+180 
-193 DGTIGDITGDFVG
+193 
-206 NYAKSEGET
+206 
-215 SSAAGGAIYNYGGTI
+215 AAGGAIYNRVTPNPESVLESSEAEYSEAAFNI
-230 GSITGNFVGNYITSE
+230 SGNFIGNSAVALSGADPVSLALYALSTT
-245 GDKSEV
+245 GM
-251 RGGAI
+251 GGAI
-256 YNIFDA
+256 ANNA
-262 GKIGD
+262 SIGN

-274 NYAKSNG
+274 NYASG
-281 ELAGGGAIS
+281 EYAYGGAIS
-290 NRGNIDNIIG
+290 NRGNIDNI
-300 DFIGNKVFAVKDAF
+300 
-314 GGAIYN
+314 
-320 HGGYLLY
+320 
-327 GTIASITGDFIG
+327 
-339 NEVSAGNN
+339 
-347 ASGGAINNFDDIGD
+347 
-361 ITGDFI
+361 
-367 GNEVSAGNNAYGG
+367 
-380 AIGNGDGEQYYGGGN
+380 
-395 IGNITGDFIGNY
+395 TGDFIGNY
-407 AKAAAENSKEGEASA
+407 AVGSGEYAE
-422 SGGAIY
+422 
-428 NDEYGTIGN
+428 
-437 ITGDFI
+437 
-443 GNYVIAE
+443 
-450 GETSIASGGAIFN
+450 
-463 GQYRYEGTIGDITGD
+463 
-478 FVGNYAK
+478 
-485 SEGET
+485 
-490 SSAAGGAIYNYKG
+490 
-503 AIGDIT
+503 
-509 GDFVGN
+509 
-515 YAKSSG
+515 
-521 GKRTT
+521 
-526 AAGGAIANDGT
+526 AAGGAIANSYGE
-537 IGDIT
+537 IKNIT
-542 GDFIGNYAAGEY
+542 GNFIGNNVQSEGLA
-554 AYGGAIYNYG
+554 
-564 TIGQTTPDGN
+564 
-574 IMPDSGIVNS
+574 V
-584 SFINNYAS
+584 
-592 ANGENGFA
+592 
-600 MGGAIM
+600 GGAIM

-658 MADNIRGEAAPQ
+658 MADNIRGDAAPQ
-670 PASLDRSLAPASY
+670 DVSLERITVLESY
-683 KVNITGDHIDNTTFY
+683 KVNITGDNIDNTAFY
-698 MLNDMYDANLS
+698 MLNDMYDADLT
-709 VGQTTLNTINDSV
+709 VGQTTLNTVNDSI
-722 HTYGLNTFTLTNDIK
+722 HTYDVNNFTLSNNTK
-737 LAVDVDLANSEM
+737 MVVDVDLANETM
-749 DKYTANNYGQHQG
+749 DRFTSNGYGEHNG
-762 NLTVSGM
+762 DLIVSGM
-769 NLISDSTGEH
+769 NLLSDSKSDSA
-779 TEILFAEQGLKDNVL
+779 EIYFAEQGLKDNVL

-813 YNVSY
+813 YNVNY
-818 DNRADGGYFL
+818 DNRADGGYFV
-828 FDRGGMNGNS
+828 FNRGGLNS
-838 SESFN
+838 SDSFN
-843 PSVLSTPVSNQAGSQ
+843 PSVLSTPVANQAGSQ

-873 LFSQLPFHQRMAI
+873 LFSQLPFNQRMAI
-886 INNNRYAGVNNG
+886 INNNRYA
-898 VNNGVNAISASR
+898 ISEGTPK
-910 YDVRTDKPQYNSEF
+910 YTPEL

>member
-1 MSGFKRLSLTS
+1 MSGFKRLSLAA
-12 CAILLSLSTVAY
+12 CAVLLSLSSTAG
-24 AEDIESGYTLTR
+24 AQDLSSGYTLTR

-51 SETNKMEPV
+51 AVENRLVPV
-60 YYRVDLAQTEYG
+60 YYRVDLAQKEYG
-72 SGEGV
+72 SGKDV
-77 KYFGW
+77 KYFEW
-82 STNSQGQ
+82 SDDRIFEEVSAPTEG
-89 REFKELP
+89 K
-96 SPSPDMTTITS
+96 TTITA
-107 RYDNTDLHE
+107 RYDASNLHE
-116 RINTDQQGADV
+116 PVVSDSYLADV
-127 TGNFIGNSAYA
+127 TGDFVENSAGEEGAAIYNSGFIENITGNFVANKSQFSGGAIYNSGKISEISGNFIDNRAEDSYSAAGGAIFNTNPTPARASEGSEVEYSETSFNISGNFIGNSAVALSEAELPPKPLALYA
-138 GGAIDNDGTIG
+138 LSTTGMGGAIANNASIG
-149 DITGDFV
+149 
-156 GNSAR
+156 N
-161 AGGAIYN
+161 
-168 YKGAIGDITGDF
+168 
-180 VGNYARAGGAIDN
+180 
-193 DGTIGDITGDFVG
+193 
-206 NYAKSEGET
+206 
-215 SSAAGGAIYNYGGTI
+215 
-230 GSITGNFVGNYITSE
+230 
-245 GDKSEV
+245 
-251 RGGAI
+251 
-256 YNIFDA
+256 
-262 GKIGD
+262 

-274 NYAKSNG
+274 NYASG
-281 ELAGGGAIS
+281 EYAYGGAIS
-290 NRGNIDNIIG
+290 N
-300 DFIGNKVFAVKDAF
+300 
-314 GGAIYN
+314 
-320 HGGYLLY
+320 
-327 GTIASITGDFIG
+327 S
-339 NEVSAGNN
+339 
-347 ASGGAINNFDDIGD
+347 
-361 ITGDFI
+361 
-367 GNEVSAGNNAYGG
+367 
-380 AIGNGDGEQYYGGGN
+380 
-395 IGNITGDFIGNY
+395 
-407 AKAAAENSKEGEASA
+407 
-422 SGGAIY
+422 
-428 NDEYGTIGN
+428 
-437 ITGDFI
+437 
-443 GNYVIAE
+443 
-450 GETSIASGGAIFN
+450 
-463 GQYRYEGTIGDITGD
+463 
-478 FVGNYAK
+478 
-485 SEGET
+485 
-490 SSAAGGAIYNYKG
+490 
-503 AIGDIT
+503 
-509 GDFVGN
+509 
-515 YAKSSG
+515 
-521 GKRTT
+521 
-526 AAGGAIANDGT
+526 DGT

-542 GDFIGNYAAGEY
+542 GDFIGNYAAGSGEY
-554 AYGGAIYNYG
+554 AEAYGGAIANAYGEIKNITGNFIGNNVQSEGFAVGGAIYNEDLIGEWDYDEEKLVSG
-564 TIGQTTPDGN
+564 T
-574 IMPDSGIVNS
+574 GIVNS
-584 SFINNYAS
+584 SFYGNYAK
-592 ANGENGFA
+592 ADGEYAFA
-600 MGGAIM
+600 AGGAIM
-606 TFTDLNIVA
+606 TLTDLNIVA

-658 MADNIRGEAAPQ
+658 MADNIRGEAEPQ
-670 PASLDRSLAPASY
+670 PASLDSIMAPESY
-683 KVNITGDHIDNTTFY
+683 KVNITGDNIDNTAFY
-698 MLNDMYDANLS
+698 MLNDMYDADLT
-709 VGQTTLNTINDSV
+709 VGQTTLNTVNDSI
-722 HTYGLNTFTLTNDIK
+722 HTYDVNNFTLSNNTK
-737 LAVDVDLANSEM
+737 MVVDVDLANETM
-749 DKYTANNYGQHQG
+749 DRFTSNGYGEHNG
-762 NLTVSGM
+762 DLIVSGM
-769 NLISDSTGEH
+769 NLLSDSKSDSA
-779 TEILFAEQGLKDNVL
+779 EIYFAEQGLKDNVL

-813 YNVSY
+813 YNVNY
-818 DNRADGGYFL
+818 DNRADGGYFV
-828 FDRGGMNGNS
+828 FNRGGQNS
-838 SESFN
+838 SDSFN
-843 PSVLSTPVSNQAGSQ
+843 PSVLSTPVANQAGSQ

-873 LFSQLPFHQRMAI
+873 LFSQLPFNQRMAI
-886 INNNRYAGVNNG
+886 INNNRYA
-898 VNNGVNAISASR
+898 ISEGTPK
-910 YDVRTDKPQYNSEF
+910 YTPEL

-939 ETINLNNGPDVD
+939 ETINLNHGPDVD

-987 SYDGVDTTL
+987 SYDGVDTSL
-996 NGGVLGLTETF
+996 NGGVLGITETF

>member
-1 MSGFKRLSLTS
+1 MSGFERLSLTS

-24 AEDIESGYTLTR
+24 AEDIEPAYTFTR
-36 VDEKG
+36 VDSKG

-51 SETNKMEPV
+51 SELNKMVPI
-60 YYRVDLAQTEYG
+60 YYRVDLNQTEYG
-72 SGEGV
+72 SGDGV
-77 KYFGW
+77 KYFKW
-82 STNSQGQ
+82 DKTDKLKLVETTNPA
-89 REFKELP
+89 EAEITAKY
-96 SPSPDMTTITS
+96 DTTKLQNRLKNTTDNSATNIEGGSFVNQTTGRSGDQCGGAIYNKGSSAKLGDINADFVGNYASGEYDEGGAIWNGGEIGDITG
-107 RYDNTDLHE
+107 D
-116 RINTDQQGADV
+116 
-127 TGNFIGNSAYA
+127 FIGNYA
-138 GGAIDNDGTIG
+138 VKGGAIYNSVGTIG
-149 DITGDFV
+149 DITGDFIGNYASGSSITV
-156 GNSAR
+156 G
-161 AGGAIYN
+161 GGAIAN
-168 YKGAIGDITGDF
+168 
-180 VGNYARAGGAIDN
+180 
-193 DGTIGDITGDFVG
+193 
-206 NYAKSEGET
+206 
-215 SSAAGGAIYNYGGTI
+215 GGT
-230 GSITGNFVGNYITSE
+230 
-245 GDKSEV
+245 
-251 RGGAI
+251 
-256 YNIFDA
+256 
-262 GKIGD
+262 IGD

-274 NYAKSNG
+274 NYAAASG
-281 ELAGGGAIS
+281 EYASA
-290 NRGNIDNIIG
+290 
-300 DFIGNKVFAVKDAF
+300 
-314 GGAIYN
+314 GAIYN
-320 HGGYLLY
+320 HR
-327 GTIASITGDFIG
+327 GT
-339 NEVSAGNN
+339 
-347 ASGGAINNFDDIGD
+347 IGD

-367 GNEVSAGNNAYGG
+367 GNYAAAAGNYTAV
-380 AIGNGDGEQYYGGGN
+380 
-395 IGNITGDFIGNY
+395 
-407 AKAAAENSKEGEASA
+407 
-422 SGGAIY
+422 GGAIY
-428 NDEYGTIGN
+428 NT
-437 ITGDFI
+437 
-443 GNYVIAE
+443 
-450 GETSIASGGAIFN
+450 
-463 GQYRYEGTIGDITGD
+463 
-478 FVGNYAK
+478 
-485 SEGET
+485 
-490 SSAAGGAIYNYKG
+490 
-503 AIGDIT
+503 
-509 GDFVGN
+509 
-515 YAKSSG
+515 
-521 GKRTT
+521 
-526 AAGGAIANDGT
+526 GT

-542 GDFIGNYAAGEY
+542 GDFIGNYAAGES
-554 AYGGAIYNYG
+554 AVGGAIYNYG
-564 TIGQTTPDGN
+564 GIIGQTTPDGN

-584 SFINNYAS
+584 SYINNYAS
-592 ANGENGFA
+592 ANGENAFA
-600 MGGAIM
+600 AGGAIM

-658 MADNIRGEAAPQ
+658 MADNIRGDAAPQ
-670 PASLDRSLAPASY
+670 DVSLERITVLESY
-683 KVNITGDHIDNTTFY
+683 KVNITGDNIDNTAFY
-698 MLNDMYDANLS
+698 MLNDMYDADLT
-709 VGQTTLNTINDSV
+709 VGQTTLNTVNDSI
-722 HTYGLNTFTLTNDIK
+722 HTYDVNNFTLSNNTK
-737 LAVDVDLANSEM
+737 MVVDVDLANETM
-749 DKYTANNYGQHQG
+749 DRFTSNGYGEHNG
-762 NLTVSGM
+762 DLIVSGM
-769 NLISDSTGEH
+769 NLLSDSKSDSA
-779 TEILFAEQGLKDNVL
+779 EIYFAEQGLKDNVL

-813 YNVSY
+813 YNVNY
-818 DNRADGGYFL
+818 DNRADGGYFV
-828 FDRGGMNGNS
+828 FNRGGLNS
-838 SESFN
+838 SDSFN
-843 PSVLSTPVSNQAGSQ
+843 PSVLSTPVANQAGSQ

-873 LFSQLPFHQRMAI
+873 LFSQLPFNQRMAI
-886 INNNRYAGVNNG
+886 INNNRYA
-898 VNNGVNAISASR
+898 ISEGTPK
-910 YDVRTDKPQYNSEF
+910 YTPEL

>member
-1 MSGFKRLSLTS
+1 MQGSDKKSVKTPSIIVGGGGGKTLSMSGFKRLSLAA
-12 CAILLSLSTVAY
+12 CAVLLSLSSTAG
-24 AEDIESGYTLTR
+24 AQDLSSGYTLTR

-51 SETNKMEPV
+51 AVENRLVPV
-60 YYRVDLAQTEYG
+60 YYRVDLAQKEYG
-72 SGEGV
+72 SGKDV
-77 KYFGW
+77 KYFEW
-82 STNSQGQ
+82 SDDRIFEEVSAPTEG
-89 REFKELP
+89 K
-96 SPSPDMTTITS
+96 TTITA
-107 RYDNTDLHE
+107 RYDASNLHE
-116 RINTDQQGADV
+116 PVVSDSYLADV
-127 TGNFIGNSAYA
+127 TGDFVENSAGEEGAAIYNSGFIENITGNFVANKSQFSGGAIFNGGKFSEISGNFIGNSAQDA
-138 GGAIDNDGTIG
+138 HN
-149 DITGDFV
+149 
-156 GNSAR
+156 
-161 AGGAIYN
+161 
-168 YKGAIGDITGDF
+168 
-180 VGNYARAGGAIDN
+180 
-193 DGTIGDITGDFVG
+193 
-206 NYAKSEGET
+206 
-215 SSAAGGAIYNYGGTI
+215 AAGGAIYNRVTPNPASVLESSEAEYSEAAFNI
-230 GSITGNFVGNYITSE
+230 SGNFIGNSAVALSE
-245 GDKSEV
+245 AEPESLALYALSTTGM
-251 RGGAI
+251 GGAI
-256 YNIFDA
+256 ANDA
-262 GKIGD
+262 SIGN

-274 NYAKSNG
+274 NYAS
-281 ELAGGGAIS
+281 
-290 NRGNIDNIIG
+290 
-300 DFIGNKVFAVKDAF
+300 
-314 GGAIYN
+314 
-320 HGGYLLY
+320 
-327 GTIASITGDFIG
+327 
-339 NEVSAGNN
+339 
-347 ASGGAINNFDDIGD
+347 
-361 ITGDFI
+361 
-367 GNEVSAGNNAYGG
+367 
-380 AIGNGDGEQYYGGGN
+380 
-395 IGNITGDFIGNY
+395 
-407 AKAAAENSKEGEASA
+407 
-422 SGGAIY
+422 
-428 NDEYGTIGN
+428 
-437 ITGDFI
+437 
-443 GNYVIAE
+443 
-450 GETSIASGGAIFN
+450 
-463 GQYRYEGTIGDITGD
+463 
-478 FVGNYAK
+478 
-485 SEGET
+485 
-490 SSAAGGAIYNYKG
+490 
-503 AIGDIT
+503 
-509 GDFVGN
+509 
-515 YAKSSG
+515 
-521 GKRTT
+521 
-526 AAGGAIANDGT
+526 
-537 IGDIT
+537 
-542 GDFIGNYAAGEY
+542 GEY
-554 AYGGAIYNYG
+554 AYGGAIANSYG
-564 TIGQTTPDGN
+564 EIKNITGNFIGNNVQSGDVAVGGAIFNNDLIGEWDYDEEKLVSGT
-574 IMPDSGIVNS
+574 GIVNS
-584 SFINNYAS
+584 SFYGNYAK
-592 ANGENGFA
+592 ADGEYA
-600 MGGAIM
+600 MAGGGAIA
-606 TFTDLNIVA
+606 TSTDLNIVA

-622 FSGNYTEVNGER
+622 FSGNYTEANGER

-658 MADNIRGEAAPQ
+658 MADNIRGEAEPQ
-670 PASLDRSLAPASY
+670 PASLESIMAPESY
-683 KVNITGDHIDNTTFY
+683 KVNITGDNIDNTAFY
-698 MLNDMYDANLS
+698 MLNDMYDADLT
-709 VGQTTLNTINDSV
+709 VGQTTLNTVNDSI
-722 HTYGLNTFTLTNDIK
+722 HTYDVNNFTLSNNTK
-737 LAVDVDLANSEM
+737 MVVDVDLANETM
-749 DKYTANNYGQHQG
+749 DRFTSNGYGEHNG
-762 NLTVSGM
+762 DLIVSGM
-769 NLISDSTGEH
+769 NLLSDSKGDSA
-779 TEILFAEQGLKDNVL
+779 EIFFAEEGLKDNVL

-813 YNVSY
+813 YNVNY
-818 DNRADGGYFL
+818 DNRADGGYFV
-828 FDRGGMNGNS
+828 FNRGGQNS
-838 SESFN
+838 SDSFN
-843 PSVLSTPVSNQAGSQ
+843 PSVLSTPVANQAGSQ

-873 LFSQLPFHQRMAI
+873 LFSQLPFQQRIAI
-886 INNNRYAGVNNG
+886 INNNRYAG

-910 YDVRTDKPQYNSEF
+910 YDVRTDTPQYNSEF

-1084 DSDPLHTFQINP
+1084 DSAPLHTFQINP

-1155 FTGFAQAMV
+1155 FTGFAQSMV

>member
-1 MSGFKRLSLTS
+1 MSGFKRLSLAA
-12 CAILLSLSTVAY
+12 CAILLTLSST
-24 AEDIESGYTLTR
+24 AEAQDLSSGYTLTR

-51 SETNKMEPV
+51 SELNKMVPV
-60 YYRVDLAQTEYG
+60 YYRVDLVQKEYG
-72 SGEGV
+72 SGKDV
-77 KYFGW
+77 KYFEWADYGAFEEIFNP
-82 STNSQGQ
+82 TEG
-89 REFKELP
+89 K
-96 SPSPDMTTITS
+96 TTITA
-107 RYDNTDLHE
+107 RYDASNLQEPLVGSSYIEDVNGDFVE
-116 RINTDQQGADV
+116 NDDVMGGAIYNIDFIKNIKGNFIANSASLGGAIFNGGKFSEIS
-127 TGNFIGNSAYA
+127 GNFIGNSARDA
-138 GGAIDNDGTIG
+138 HN
-149 DITGDFV
+149 
-156 GNSAR
+156 
-161 AGGAIYN
+161 
-168 YKGAIGDITGDF
+168 
-180 VGNYARAGGAIDN
+180 
-193 DGTIGDITGDFVG
+193 
-206 NYAKSEGET
+206 
-215 SSAAGGAIYNYGGTI
+215 AAGGAIYNRVTPNPESVLESSEAEYSEAAFNI
-230 GSITGNFVGNYITSE
+230 SGNFIGNSAVALSGADSVSLALYALSTT
-245 GDKSEV
+245 GM
-251 RGGAI
+251 GGAI
-256 YNIFDA
+256 ANNA
-262 GKIGD
+262 SIGN

-274 NYAKSNG
+274 NYASG
-281 ELAGGGAIS
+281 EYAYGGAIS
-290 NRGNIDNIIG
+290 NRGNIDNI
-300 DFIGNKVFAVKDAF
+300 
-314 GGAIYN
+314 
-320 HGGYLLY
+320 
-327 GTIASITGDFIG
+327 
-339 NEVSAGNN
+339 
-347 ASGGAINNFDDIGD
+347 
-361 ITGDFI
+361 
-367 GNEVSAGNNAYGG
+367 
-380 AIGNGDGEQYYGGGN
+380 
-395 IGNITGDFIGNY
+395 TGDFIGNY
-407 AKAAAENSKEGEASA
+407 AVGSGEYAE
-422 SGGAIY
+422 
-428 NDEYGTIGN
+428 
-437 ITGDFI
+437 
-443 GNYVIAE
+443 
-450 GETSIASGGAIFN
+450 
-463 GQYRYEGTIGDITGD
+463 
-478 FVGNYAK
+478 
-485 SEGET
+485 
-490 SSAAGGAIYNYKG
+490 
-503 AIGDIT
+503 
-509 GDFVGN
+509 
-515 YAKSSG
+515 
-521 GKRTT
+521 
-526 AAGGAIANDGT
+526 AAGGAIANSYGE
-537 IGDIT
+537 IKNIT
-542 GDFIGNYAAGEY
+542 GNFIGNNVQSEGLAV
-554 AYGGAIYNYG
+554 GGAISNEDLIGEWYYDEGKLVSG
-564 TIGQTTPDGN
+564 T
-574 IMPDSGIVNS
+574 GIVTS
-584 SFINNYAS
+584 SFYGNYAK
-592 ANGENGFA
+592 ADGENA
-600 MGGAIM
+600 LAAGGAIM

-658 MADNIRGEAAPQ
+658 MADNIRGDAAPQ
-670 PASLDRSLAPASY
+670 DVSLERITVPESY
-683 KVNITGDHIDNTTFY
+683 KVNITGDNIDNTAFY
-698 MLNDMYDANLS
+698 MLNDMYDADLT
-709 VGQTTLNTINDSV
+709 VGQTTLNTVNDSI
-722 HTYGLNTFTLTNDIK
+722 HTYDVNNFTLSNNTK
-737 LAVDVDLANSEM
+737 MVVDVDLANETM
-749 DKYTANNYGQHQG
+749 DRFTSNGYGEHNG
-762 NLTVSGM
+762 DLIVSGM
-769 NLISDSTGEH
+769 NLLSDSKSDSA
-779 TEILFAEQGLKDNVL
+779 EIYFAEQGLKDNVL

-813 YNVSY
+813 YNVNY
-818 DNRADGGYFL
+818 DNRADGGYFV
-828 FDRGGMNGNS
+828 FNRGGLNS
-838 SESFN
+838 SDSFN
-843 PSVLSTPVSNQAGSQ
+843 PSVLSTPVANQAGSQ

-873 LFSQLPFHQRMAI
+873 LFSQLPFNQRMAI
-886 INNNRYAGVNNG
+886 INNNRYA
-898 VNNGVNAISASR
+898 ISEGTPK
-910 YDVRTDKPQYNSEF
+910 YTPEL

>member
-1 MSGFKRLSLTS
+1 MSGFKRLSLAA
-12 CAILLSLSTVAY
+12 CAILLTLSST
-24 AEDIESGYTLTR
+24 AEAQDLSSGYTLTR

-51 SETNKMEPV
+51 SELNKMVPV
-60 YYRVDLAQTEYG
+60 YYRVDLAQKEYG
-72 SGEGV
+72 SGKDV
-77 KYFGW
+77 KYFEW
-82 STNSQGQ
+82 SDDRIFEEVSAPTEG
-89 REFKELP
+89 K
-96 SPSPDMTTITS
+96 TTITAG
-107 RYDNTDLHE
+107 YDASNLHE
-116 RINTDQQGADV
+116 PVVSNSYLADV
-127 TGNFIGNSAYA
+127 TGDFVENSAGEEGAAIYNSGFIENITGNFVANKSQFSGGAIYNSGKISEISGNFIGNRVEDSYSAAGGAIFNTNPPPARASEGSEVEYSETSFNISGNFIGNSAVALSEAELPPKPLALYNLSTTTGMGGAIANGAYIGNITGSFIGNYA
-138 GGAIDNDGTIG
+138 SGEYAEATGGAIDNY
-149 DITGDFV
+149 
-156 GNSAR
+156 S
-161 AGGAIYN
+161 
-168 YKGAIGDITGDF
+168 
-180 VGNYARAGGAIDN
+180 
-193 DGTIGDITGDFVG
+193 
-206 NYAKSEGET
+206 GE
-215 SSAAGGAIYNYGGTI
+215 IKN
-230 GSITGNFVGNYITSE
+230 
-245 GDKSEV
+245 
-251 RGGAI
+251 
-256 YNIFDA
+256 
-262 GKIGD
+262 

-274 NYAKSNG
+274 NN
-281 ELAGGGAIS
+281 
-290 NRGNIDNIIG
+290 
-300 DFIGNKVFAVKDAF
+300 V
-314 GGAIYN
+314 
-320 HGGYLLY
+320 
-327 GTIASITGDFIG
+327 
-339 NEVSAGNN
+339 
-347 ASGGAINNFDDIGD
+347 
-361 ITGDFI
+361 
-367 GNEVSAGNNAYGG
+367 
-380 AIGNGDGEQYYGGGN
+380 Q
-395 IGNITGDFIGNY
+395 
-407 AKAAAENSKEGEASA
+407 
-422 SGGAIY
+422 
-428 NDEYGTIGN
+428 
-437 ITGDFI
+437 
-443 GNYVIAE
+443 
-450 GETSIASGGAIFN
+450 
-463 GQYRYEGTIGDITGD
+463 
-478 FVGNYAK
+478 
-485 SEGET
+485 SEGF
-490 SSAAGGAIYNYKG
+490 AA
-503 AIGDIT
+503 
-509 GDFVGN
+509 
-515 YAKSSG
+515 
-521 GKRTT
+521 
-526 AAGGAIANDGT
+526 
-537 IGDIT
+537 
-542 GDFIGNYAAGEY
+542 
-554 AYGGAIYNYG
+554 
-564 TIGQTTPDGN
+564 
-574 IMPDSGIVNS
+574 
-584 SFINNYAS
+584 
-592 ANGENGFA
+592 
-600 MGGAIM
+600 GGAIM

-658 MADNIRGEAAPQ
+658 MADNIRGVTINPNA
-670 PASLDRSLAPASY
+670 ASLQDRFLPSEY
-683 KVNITGDHIDNTTFY
+683 NVNITGDNIDNTTFY
-698 MLNDMYDANLS
+698 MLNDMYDADLT
-709 VGQTTLNTINDSV
+709 VGQTTLNTVNDSI
-722 HTYGLNTFTLTNDIK
+722 HTYDVNNFTLSNNTK
-737 LAVDVDLANSEM
+737 MVVDVDLANETM
-749 DKYTANNYGQHQG
+749 DRFTSNGYGEHNG
-762 NLTVSGM
+762 DLIVSGM
-769 NLISDSTGEH
+769 NLLSDSKGDSA
-779 TEILFAEQGLKDNVL
+779 EIFFAEEGLKDNVL

-813 YNVSY
+813 YNVNY
-818 DNRADGGYFL
+818 DNRDDGGYFV
-828 FDRGGMNGNS
+828 FNRGGQNS
-838 SESFN
+838 SDSFN
-843 PSVLSTPVSNQAGSQ
+843 PSVLSTPVANQAGSQ

-873 LFSQLPFHQRMAI
+873 LFSQLPFNQRMAI

-898 VNNGVNAISASR
+898 VNAISASR
-910 YDVRTDKPQYNSEF
+910 YDVRTDTPQYNSEF

-1096 QLKFISNLKNGW
+1096 QLKFVTNLKNGW

>member
-1 MSGFKRLSLTS
+1 MQGSDKKSVKTPSIIVGGGAKTLSMSGFKRLSLAA
-12 CAILLSLSTVAY
+12 CAILLTLSST
-24 AEDIESGYTLTR
+24 AEAQDLSSGYTLTR

-51 SETNKMEPV
+51 SELNKMVPV
-60 YYRVDLAQTEYG
+60 YYRVDLVQKEYG
-72 SGEGV
+72 SGKDV
-77 KYFGW
+77 KYFEW
-82 STNSQGQ
+82 SDDRIFEEISVPTEG
-89 REFKELP
+89 K
-96 SPSPDMTTITS
+96 TTITAG
-107 RYDNTDLHE
+107 YDASNLQEPLVGSSYIEDVNGDFVE
-116 RINTDQQGADV
+116 NDDVMGGAIYNIDFIKNIKGNFIANSASLGGAIFNGGKFSEIS
-127 TGNFIGNSAYA
+127 GNFIGNSARDA
-138 GGAIDNDGTIG
+138 HN
-149 DITGDFV
+149 
-156 GNSAR
+156 
-161 AGGAIYN
+161 
-168 YKGAIGDITGDF
+168 
-180 VGNYARAGGAIDN
+180 
-193 DGTIGDITGDFVG
+193 
-206 NYAKSEGET
+206 
-215 SSAAGGAIYNYGGTI
+215 AAGGAIYNRVTPNPESVLESSEAEYSEAAFNI
-230 GSITGNFVGNYITSE
+230 SGNFIGNSAVALSGADPVSLALYALSTT
-245 GDKSEV
+245 GM
-251 RGGAI
+251 GGAI
-256 YNIFDA
+256 ANNA
-262 GKIGD
+262 SIGN

-274 NYAKSNG
+274 NYASG
-281 ELAGGGAIS
+281 EYAYGGAIS
-290 NRGNIDNIIG
+290 NRGNIDNI
-300 DFIGNKVFAVKDAF
+300 
-314 GGAIYN
+314 
-320 HGGYLLY
+320 
-327 GTIASITGDFIG
+327 
-339 NEVSAGNN
+339 
-347 ASGGAINNFDDIGD
+347 
-361 ITGDFI
+361 
-367 GNEVSAGNNAYGG
+367 
-380 AIGNGDGEQYYGGGN
+380 
-395 IGNITGDFIGNY
+395 TGDFIGNY
-407 AKAAAENSKEGEASA
+407 AVGSGEYAE
-422 SGGAIY
+422 
-428 NDEYGTIGN
+428 
-437 ITGDFI
+437 
-443 GNYVIAE
+443 
-450 GETSIASGGAIFN
+450 
-463 GQYRYEGTIGDITGD
+463 
-478 FVGNYAK
+478 
-485 SEGET
+485 
-490 SSAAGGAIYNYKG
+490 
-503 AIGDIT
+503 
-509 GDFVGN
+509 
-515 YAKSSG
+515 
-521 GKRTT
+521 
-526 AAGGAIANDGT
+526 AAGGAIANSYGE
-537 IGDIT
+537 IKNIT
-542 GDFIGNYAAGEY
+542 GNFIGNNVQSEGLAV
-554 AYGGAIYNYG
+554 GGAISNEDLIGEWDYDEGKLVSG
-564 TIGQTTPDGN
+564 T
-574 IMPDSGIVNS
+574 GIVNS
-584 SFINNYAS
+584 SFYGNYAK
-592 ANGENGFA
+592 ADGENA
-600 MGGAIM
+600 LAAGGAIM

-658 MADNIRGEAAPQ
+658 MADNIRGDAAPQ
-670 PASLDRSLAPASY
+670 DASLERITVLESY
-683 KVNITGDHIDNTTFY
+683 KVNITGDNIDNTAFY
-698 MLNDMYDANLS
+698 MLSDMYDADLT
-709 VGQTTLNTINDSV
+709 VGQTTLNTVNDSI
-722 HTYGLNTFTLTNDIK
+722 HTYDVNNFTLSNNTK
-737 LAVDVDLANSEM
+737 MVVDVDLANETM
-749 DKYTANNYGQHQG
+749 DRFTSNGYGEHNG
-762 NLTVSGM
+762 DLIVSGM
-769 NLISDSTGEH
+769 NLLSDSKSDSA
-779 TEILFAEQGLKDNVL
+779 EIYFAEQGLKDNVL

-813 YNVSY
+813 YNVNY
-818 DNRADGGYFL
+818 DNRADGGYFV
-828 FDRGGMNGNS
+828 FNRGGLNS
-838 SESFN
+838 SDSFN
-843 PSVLSTPVSNQAGSQ
+843 PSVLSTPVANQAGSQ

-873 LFSQLPFHQRMAI
+873 LFSQLPFNQRMAI
-886 INNNRYAGVNNG
+886 INNNRYA
-898 VNNGVNAISASR
+898 ISEGTPK
-910 YDVRTDKPQYNSEF
+910 YTPEL

>member
-1 MSGFKRLSLTS
+1 MQGSDKKLVKTPSIIVGGGAKTLSMSGFKRLSLAA
-12 CAILLSLSTVAY
+12 CAILLTLSST
-24 AEDIESGYTLTR
+24 AEAQDLSSGYTLTR

-51 SETNKMEPV
+51 AVENRLVPV
-60 YYRVDLAQTEYG
+60 YYRVDLAQKEYG
-72 SGEGV
+72 SGKDV
-77 KYFGW
+77 KYFEW
-82 STNSQGQ
+82 SDDRIFEEVSAPTEG
-89 REFKELP
+89 K
-96 SPSPDMTTITS
+96 TTITA
-107 RYDNTDLHE
+107 RYDASNLQEPLVGSSYIEDVNGDFVE
-116 RINTDQQGADV
+116 NDDVMGGAIYNIDFIKNIKGNFIANSASLGGAIFNGGKFSEIS
-127 TGNFIGNSAYA
+127 GNFIGNSARDA
-138 GGAIDNDGTIG
+138 HN
-149 DITGDFV
+149 
-156 GNSAR
+156 
-161 AGGAIYN
+161 
-168 YKGAIGDITGDF
+168 
-180 VGNYARAGGAIDN
+180 
-193 DGTIGDITGDFVG
+193 
-206 NYAKSEGET
+206 
-215 SSAAGGAIYNYGGTI
+215 AAGGAIYNRVTPNPESVLESSEAEYSEAAFNI
-230 GSITGNFVGNYITSE
+230 SGNFIGNSAVALSE
-245 GDKSEV
+245 AEPESLALYDISTTG

-256 YNIFDA
+256 ANGAY
-262 GKIGD
+262 IGN

-274 NYAKSNG
+274 NYAAG
-281 ELAGGGAIS
+281 EYVSGGAIS
-290 NRGNIDNIIG
+290 N
-300 DFIGNKVFAVKDAF
+300 
-314 GGAIYN
+314 
-320 HGGYLLY
+320 
-327 GTIASITGDFIG
+327 
-339 NEVSAGNN
+339 
-347 ASGGAINNFDDIGD
+347 
-361 ITGDFI
+361 
-367 GNEVSAGNNAYGG
+367 
-380 AIGNGDGEQYYGGGN
+380 DGE
-395 IGNITGDFIGNY
+395 I
-407 AKAAAENSKEGEASA
+407 S
-422 SGGAIY
+422 
-428 NDEYGTIGN
+428 
-437 ITGDFI
+437 
-443 GNYVIAE
+443 
-450 GETSIASGGAIFN
+450 
-463 GQYRYEGTIGDITGD
+463 
-478 FVGNYAK
+478 
-485 SEGET
+485 
-490 SSAAGGAIYNYKG
+490 
-503 AIGDIT
+503 
-509 GDFVGN
+509 
-515 YAKSSG
+515 
-521 GKRTT
+521 
-526 AAGGAIANDGT
+526 
-537 IGDIT
+537 DIT
-542 GDFIGNYAAGEY
+542 GDFIGNYAAASGEY
-554 AYGGAIYNYG
+554 AEAIGGAIYNEDLIGEWDYDEEKLVSG
-564 TIGQTTPDGN
+564 T
-574 IMPDSGIVNS
+574 GIVNS
-584 SFINNYAS
+584 SFYGNYAK
-592 ANGENGFA
+592 ADGEYAFA
-600 MGGAIM
+600 AGGAIM
-606 TFTDLNIVA
+606 TAGLNIVA

-622 FSGNYTEVNGER
+622 FSGNYTEANGVK
-634 DDNAIYAGYG
+634 DDNAI
-644 STINFEMKNGGKFV
+644 TIVVEDPQQLGTLNFEMKNGGKFV
-658 MADNIRGEAAPQ
+658 MADNIRGVTINPNAASPQ
-670 PASLDRSLAPASY
+670 DMFLPSEY
-683 KVNITGDHIDNTTFY
+683 NVNITGDNIDNTTFY

-996 NGGVLGLTETF
+996 NGGVLGITETF

-1096 QLKFISNLKNGW
+1096 QMKFVANLKNGW
-1108 QPYASVGMV
+1108 QPYASVGFV

-1134 KMSVDPYVEY
+1134 KMTVDPYVEY

>member
-1 MSGFKRLSLTS
+1 
-12 CAILLSLSTVAY
+12 
-24 AEDIESGYTLTR
+24 
-36 VDEKG
+36 
-41 ENTITKFEWN
+41 
-51 SETNKMEPV
+51 
-60 YYRVDLAQTEYG
+60 
-72 SGEGV
+72 
-77 KYFGW
+77 
-82 STNSQGQ
+82 
-89 REFKELP
+89 
-96 SPSPDMTTITS
+96 
-107 RYDNTDLHE
+107 
-116 RINTDQQGADV
+116 
-127 TGNFIGNSAYA
+127 
-138 GGAIDNDGTIG
+138 
-149 DITGDFV
+149 
-156 GNSAR
+156 
-161 AGGAIYN
+161 
-168 YKGAIGDITGDF
+168 
-180 VGNYARAGGAIDN
+180 
-193 DGTIGDITGDFVG
+193 
-206 NYAKSEGET
+206 
-215 SSAAGGAIYNYGGTI
+215 
-230 GSITGNFVGNYITSE
+230 
-245 GDKSEV
+245 
-251 RGGAI
+251 
-256 YNIFDA
+256 
-262 GKIGD
+262 
-267 ITGNFIG
+267 
-274 NYAKSNG
+274 
-281 ELAGGGAIS
+281 
-290 NRGNIDNIIG
+290 
-300 DFIGNKVFAVKDAF
+300 
-314 GGAIYN
+314 
-320 HGGYLLY
+320 
-327 GTIASITGDFIG
+327 
-339 NEVSAGNN
+339 
-347 ASGGAINNFDDIGD
+347 
-361 ITGDFI
+361 
-367 GNEVSAGNNAYGG
+367 
-380 AIGNGDGEQYYGGGN
+380 
-395 IGNITGDFIGNY
+395 
-407 AKAAAENSKEGEASA
+407 
-422 SGGAIY
+422 
-428 NDEYGTIGN
+428 
-437 ITGDFI
+437 
-443 GNYVIAE
+443 
-450 GETSIASGGAIFN
+450 
-463 GQYRYEGTIGDITGD
+463 
-478 FVGNYAK
+478 
-485 SEGET
+485 
-490 SSAAGGAIYNYKG
+490 
-503 AIGDIT
+503 
-509 GDFVGN
+509 
-515 YAKSSG
+515 
-521 GKRTT
+521 
-526 AAGGAIANDGT
+526 
-537 IGDIT
+537 
-542 GDFIGNYAAGEY
+542 
-554 AYGGAIYNYG
+554 
-564 TIGQTTPDGN
+564 
-574 IMPDSGIVNS
+574 MPDSGIVNS

-658 MADNIRGEAAPQ
+658 MADNIRGEAEPQ
-670 PASLDRSLAPASY
+670 PVSLERITAPESY
-683 KVNITGDHIDNTTFY
+683 KVNITGDNIDNTAFY
-698 MLNDMYDANLS
+698 MLNDMYDADLT
-709 VGQTTLNTINDSV
+709 VGQTTLNTVNDSI
-722 HTYGLNTFTLTNDIK
+722 HTYDVNNFTLSNNTK
-737 LAVDVDLANSEM
+737 MVVDVDLANETM
-749 DKYTANNYGQHQG
+749 DRFTSNGYGEHNG
-762 NLTVSGM
+762 DLIVSGM
-769 NLISDSTGEH
+769 NLLSDSKSDSA
-779 TEILFAEQGLKDNVL
+779 EIYFAEQGLKDNVL

-898 VNNGVNAISASR
+898 VNAISASR
-910 YDVRTDKPQYNSEF
+910 YDVRTDTPQYNSEF

-1144 GVGLQRNWKDR
+1144 GVGIQRNWKDR
-1155 FTGFAQAMV
+1155 FTGFLQAMV

>member
-1 MSGFKRLSLTS
+1 MSGFKRLSLAA
-12 CAILLSLSTVAY
+12 CAVLLSLSSTAG
-24 AEDIESGYTLTR
+24 AQDLSSGYTLTR

-51 SETNKMEPV
+51 AVENRLVPV
-60 YYRVDLAQTEYG
+60 YYRVDLAQKEYG
-72 SGEGV
+72 SGKDV
-77 KYFGW
+77 KYFEW
-82 STNSQGQ
+82 SDDRIFEEVSAPTEG
-89 REFKELP
+89 K
-96 SPSPDMTTITS
+96 TTITA
-107 RYDNTDLHE
+107 RYDASNLHE
-116 RINTDQQGADV
+116 PVVSDSYLADV
-127 TGNFIGNSAYA
+127 TGDFVENSAGEEGAAIYNSGFIENITGNFVANKSQFSGGAIYNSGKISEISGNFIDNRAEDSYSAAGGAIFNTNLTPARASEGSEVEYSETSFNISGNFIGNSAVALSEAELPPKPLALYA
-138 GGAIDNDGTIG
+138 LSTTGMGGAIANNASIG
-149 DITGDFV
+149 
-156 GNSAR
+156 N
-161 AGGAIYN
+161 
-168 YKGAIGDITGDF
+168 
-180 VGNYARAGGAIDN
+180 
-193 DGTIGDITGDFVG
+193 
-206 NYAKSEGET
+206 
-215 SSAAGGAIYNYGGTI
+215 
-230 GSITGNFVGNYITSE
+230 
-245 GDKSEV
+245 
-251 RGGAI
+251 
-256 YNIFDA
+256 
-262 GKIGD
+262 

-274 NYAKSNG
+274 NYASG
-281 ELAGGGAIS
+281 EYAYGGAIS
-290 NRGNIDNIIG
+290 N
-300 DFIGNKVFAVKDAF
+300 
-314 GGAIYN
+314 
-320 HGGYLLY
+320 
-327 GTIASITGDFIG
+327 
-339 NEVSAGNN
+339 
-347 ASGGAINNFDDIGD
+347 
-361 ITGDFI
+361 
-367 GNEVSAGNNAYGG
+367 
-380 AIGNGDGEQYYGGGN
+380 DGE
-395 IGNITGDFIGNY
+395 I
-407 AKAAAENSKEGEASA
+407 S
-422 SGGAIY
+422 
-428 NDEYGTIGN
+428 
-437 ITGDFI
+437 
-443 GNYVIAE
+443 
-450 GETSIASGGAIFN
+450 
-463 GQYRYEGTIGDITGD
+463 
-478 FVGNYAK
+478 
-485 SEGET
+485 
-490 SSAAGGAIYNYKG
+490 
-503 AIGDIT
+503 
-509 GDFVGN
+509 
-515 YAKSSG
+515 
-521 GKRTT
+521 
-526 AAGGAIANDGT
+526 
-537 IGDIT
+537 DIT
-542 GDFIGNYAAGEY
+542 GDFIGNYAAGSGEY
-554 AYGGAIYNYG
+554 AGAAGGAIANSYG
-564 TIGQTTPDGN
+564 EIKNITGNFIGNNVQSEGFAAGGAISNNDLIGEFDYDEEKIVSGT
-574 IMPDSGIVNS
+574 GIVNS
-584 SFINNYAS
+584 SFYGNYAK
-592 ANGENGFA
+592 ADGEYA
-600 MGGAIM
+600 MAGGGAIA
-606 TFTDLNIVA
+606 TLTDLNIIA

-622 FSGNYTEVNGER
+622 FSGNYIENNGER

-658 MADNIRGEAAPQ
+658 MADNIRGEAAPE
-670 PASLDRSLAPASY
+670 AGSLERITAPESY
-683 KVNITGDHIDNTTFY
+683 KVNITGDNIDNTTFY
-698 MLNDMYDANLS
+698 MLNDMYDANLT
-709 VGQTTLNTINDSV
+709 VGQTTLNTVNDSI
-722 HTYGLNTFTLTNDIK
+722 HTYDVNNFTLSNNTK
-737 LAVDVDLANSEM
+737 MVVDVDLANETM
-749 DKYTANNYGQHQG
+749 DRFTSNGYGEHNG
-762 NLTVSGM
+762 DLIVSGM
-769 NLISDSTGEH
+769 NLLSDSKGDSA
-779 TEILFAEQGLKDNVL
+779 EIFFAEEGLKDNVL

-910 YDVRTDKPQYNSEF
+910 YDVRTDTPQYNSEF

-987 SYDGVDTTL
+987 SYDGVDTSL
-996 NGGVLGLTETF
+996 NGGVLGITETF

>member
-1 MSGFKRLSLTS
+1 MSGFKRLSLAA
-12 CAILLSLSTVAY
+12 CAVLLSLSSTAG
-24 AEDIESGYTLTR
+24 AQDLSSGYTLTR

-51 SETNKMEPV
+51 AVENRLVPV
-60 YYRVDLAQTEYG
+60 YYRVDLAQKEYG
-72 SGEGV
+72 SGKDV
-77 KYFGW
+77 KYFEW
-82 STNSQGQ
+82 SDDRIFEEVSAPTEG
-89 REFKELP
+89 K
-96 SPSPDMTTITS
+96 TTITA
-107 RYDNTDLHE
+107 RYDASNLHE
-116 RINTDQQGADV
+116 PVVSDSYLADV
-127 TGNFIGNSAYA
+127 TGDFVENSAGEEGAAICNSGFIENITGNFVANKSQFSGGAIYNSGKISEISGNFIDNRAEDSYSAAGGAIFNTNPTPARASEGSEVEYSETSFNISGNFIGNSAVALSEAEPESLALY
-138 GGAIDNDGTIG
+138 
-149 DITGDFV
+149 DISTTG
-156 GNSAR
+156 
-161 AGGAIYN
+161 
-168 YKGAIGDITGDF
+168 
-180 VGNYARAGGAIDN
+180 
-193 DGTIGDITGDFVG
+193 
-206 NYAKSEGET
+206 
-215 SSAAGGAIYNYGGTI
+215 
-230 GSITGNFVGNYITSE
+230 
-245 GDKSEV
+245 

-256 YNIFDA
+256 ANNA
-262 GKIGD
+262 SIGN

-274 NYAKSNG
+274 NYASG
-281 ELAGGGAIS
+281 EYAYGGAIS
-290 NRGNIDNIIG
+290 NRGNIDNI
-300 DFIGNKVFAVKDAF
+300 
-314 GGAIYN
+314 
-320 HGGYLLY
+320 
-327 GTIASITGDFIG
+327 
-339 NEVSAGNN
+339 
-347 ASGGAINNFDDIGD
+347 
-361 ITGDFI
+361 
-367 GNEVSAGNNAYGG
+367 
-380 AIGNGDGEQYYGGGN
+380 
-395 IGNITGDFIGNY
+395 TGDFIGNY
-407 AKAAAENSKEGEASA
+407 AVGSGEYAE
-422 SGGAIY
+422 
-428 NDEYGTIGN
+428 
-437 ITGDFI
+437 
-443 GNYVIAE
+443 
-450 GETSIASGGAIFN
+450 
-463 GQYRYEGTIGDITGD
+463 
-478 FVGNYAK
+478 
-485 SEGET
+485 
-490 SSAAGGAIYNYKG
+490 
-503 AIGDIT
+503 
-509 GDFVGN
+509 
-515 YAKSSG
+515 
-521 GKRTT
+521 
-526 AAGGAIANDGT
+526 AAGGAIANSYGE
-537 IGDIT
+537 IKNIT
-542 GDFIGNYAAGEY
+542 GNFIGNNVQSEGLAV
-554 AYGGAIYNYG
+554 GGAISNEDLIGEWYYDEGKLVSG
-564 TIGQTTPDGN
+564 T
-574 IMPDSGIVNS
+574 GIVNS
-584 SFINNYAS
+584 SFYGNYAK
-592 ANGENGFA
+592 ADGENA
-600 MGGAIM
+600 LAAGGAIM

-658 MADNIRGEAAPQ
+658 MADNIRGEAEPQ
-670 PASLDRSLAPASY
+670 PASLESIMAPESY
-683 KVNITGDHIDNTTFY
+683 KVNITGDNIDNTAFY
-698 MLNDMYDANLS
+698 MLNDMYDADLT
-709 VGQTTLNTINDSV
+709 VGQTTLNTVNDSI
-722 HTYGLNTFTLTNDIK
+722 HTYDVNNFTLSNNTK
-737 LAVDVDLANSEM
+737 MVVDVDLANETM
-749 DKYTANNYGQHQG
+749 DRFTSNGYGEHNG
-762 NLTVSGM
+762 DLIVSGM
-769 NLISDSTGEH
+769 NLLSDSKGDSA
-779 TEILFAEQGLKDNVL
+779 EIFFAEEGLKDNVL

-813 YNVSY
+813 YNVNY
-818 DNRADGGYFL
+818 DNRADGGYFV
-828 FDRGGMNGNS
+828 FNRGGQNS
-838 SESFN
+838 SDSFN
-843 PSVLSTPVSNQAGSQ
+843 PSVLSTPVANQAGSQ

-873 LFSQLPFHQRMAI
+873 LFSQLPFNQRMAI
-886 INNNRYAGVNNG
+886 INNNRYA
-898 VNNGVNAISASR
+898 ISEGTPK
-910 YDVRTDKPQYNSEF
+910 YTPEL

-966 ELKRGWYNV
+966 ELKHGWYNV

>member
-1 MSGFKRLSLTS
+1 MQGSYKKSVKTPCIIVGGGGAKTLSMSGFKRLSLAA
-12 CAILLSLSTVAY
+12 CAVLLSLSSTAG
-24 AEDIESGYTLTR
+24 AQDLSSGYTLTR

-51 SETNKMEPV
+51 AVENRLVPV
-60 YYRVDLAQTEYG
+60 YYRVDLAQKEYG
-72 SGEGV
+72 SGKDV
-77 KYFGW
+77 KYFEW
-82 STNSQGQ
+82 SDDRIFEEVSAPTEG
-89 REFKELP
+89 K
-96 SPSPDMTTITS
+96 TTITA
-107 RYDNTDLHE
+107 RYDASNLHE
-116 RINTDQQGADV
+116 PVVSDSYLADV
-127 TGNFIGNSAYA
+127 TGDFVENSAGEEGAAIYNSGFIENITGNFVANKSQFSGGAIYNSGKISEISGNFIDNRAEDSYSAAGGAIFNTNPTPARASEGSEVEYSETSFNISGNFIGNSAVALSEAELPPKPLALYA
-138 GGAIDNDGTIG
+138 LSTTGMGGAIANNASIG
-149 DITGDFV
+149 
-156 GNSAR
+156 N
-161 AGGAIYN
+161 
-168 YKGAIGDITGDF
+168 
-180 VGNYARAGGAIDN
+180 
-193 DGTIGDITGDFVG
+193 
-206 NYAKSEGET
+206 
-215 SSAAGGAIYNYGGTI
+215 
-230 GSITGNFVGNYITSE
+230 
-245 GDKSEV
+245 
-251 RGGAI
+251 
-256 YNIFDA
+256 
-262 GKIGD
+262 

-274 NYAKSNG
+274 NYASG
-281 ELAGGGAIS
+281 EYAYGGAIS
-290 NRGNIDNIIG
+290 N
-300 DFIGNKVFAVKDAF
+300 
-314 GGAIYN
+314 
-320 HGGYLLY
+320 
-327 GTIASITGDFIG
+327 
-339 NEVSAGNN
+339 
-347 ASGGAINNFDDIGD
+347 
-361 ITGDFI
+361 
-367 GNEVSAGNNAYGG
+367 
-380 AIGNGDGEQYYGGGN
+380 DGE
-395 IGNITGDFIGNY
+395 I
-407 AKAAAENSKEGEASA
+407 S
-422 SGGAIY
+422 
-428 NDEYGTIGN
+428 
-437 ITGDFI
+437 
-443 GNYVIAE
+443 
-450 GETSIASGGAIFN
+450 
-463 GQYRYEGTIGDITGD
+463 
-478 FVGNYAK
+478 
-485 SEGET
+485 
-490 SSAAGGAIYNYKG
+490 
-503 AIGDIT
+503 
-509 GDFVGN
+509 
-515 YAKSSG
+515 
-521 GKRTT
+521 
-526 AAGGAIANDGT
+526 
-537 IGDIT
+537 DIT
-542 GDFIGNYAAGEY
+542 GDFIGNYAAGSGEY
-554 AYGGAIYNYG
+554 AGAAGGAIANSYG
-564 TIGQTTPDGN
+564 EIKNITGNFIGNNVQSEGFAAGGAISNNDLIGEFDYDEEKIVSGT
-574 IMPDSGIVNS
+574 GIVNS
-584 SFINNYAS
+584 SFYGNYAK
-592 ANGENGFA
+592 ADGEYA
-600 MGGAIM
+600 MAGGGAIM

-658 MADNIRGEAAPQ
+658 MADNIRGEAEPQ
-670 PASLDRSLAPASY
+670 PVSLERITAPESY
-683 KVNITGDHIDNTTFY
+683 KVNITGDNIDNTAFY
-698 MLNDMYDANLS
+698 MLNDMYDADLT
-709 VGQTTLNTINDSV
+709 VGQTTLNTVNDSI
-722 HTYGLNTFTLTNDIK
+722 HTYDVNNFTLSNNTK
-737 LAVDVDLANSEM
+737 MVVDVDLANETM
-749 DKYTANNYGQHQG
+749 DRFTSNGYGEHNG
-762 NLTVSGM
+762 DLIVSGM
-769 NLISDSTGEH
+769 NLLSDSKSDSA
-779 TEILFAEQGLKDNVL
+779 EIFFAEEGLKDNVL

-813 YNVSY
+813 YNVNY
-818 DNRADGGYFL
+818 DNRADGGYFV
-828 FDRGGMNGNS
+828 FNRGGQNS
-838 SESFN
+838 SDSFN
-843 PSVLSTPVSNQAGSQ
+843 PSVLSTPVANQAGSQ

-873 LFSQLPFHQRMAI
+873 LFSQLPFNQRMAI
-886 INNNRYAGVNNG
+886 INNNRYA
-898 VNNGVNAISASR
+898 ISEGTPK
-910 YDVRTDKPQYNSEF
+910 YTPEL

-939 ETINLNNGPDVD
+939 ETINLNHGPDVD

-987 SYDGVDTTL
+987 SYDGVDTSL
-996 NGGVLGLTETF
+996 NGGVLGITETF

>member
-1 MSGFKRLSLTS
+1 MQGSYKKSVKTPSIIVGGGAKTLSMSGFKRLSLAA
-12 CAILLSLSTVAY
+12 CAVLLSLSSTAG
-24 AEDIESGYTLTR
+24 AQDLSSGYTLTR

-51 SETNKMEPV
+51 AVENRLVPV
-60 YYRVDLAQTEYG
+60 YYRVDLAQKEYG
-72 SGEGV
+72 SGKDV
-77 KYFGW
+77 KYFEW
-82 STNSQGQ
+82 SDDRIFEEVSAPTEG
-89 REFKELP
+89 K
-96 SPSPDMTTITS
+96 TTITA
-107 RYDNTDLHE
+107 RYDASNLHE
-116 RINTDQQGADV
+116 PVVSDSYLADV
-127 TGNFIGNSAYA
+127 TGDFVENSA
-138 GGAIDNDGTIG
+138 GEEGAAIYNSGFIEN
-149 DITGDFV
+149 ITGNFV
-156 GNSAR
+156 ANKSQFS
-161 AGGAIYN
+161 GGAIYN
-168 YKGAIGDITGDF
+168 SGKISEIS
-180 VGNYARAGGAIDN
+180 GNFIDN
-193 DGTIGDITGDFVG
+193 RAEDS
-206 NYAKSEGET
+206 Y
-215 SSAAGGAIYNYGGTI
+215 SAAGGAIYNRVTPNPESVLESSEAEYSEAAFNI
-230 GSITGNFVGNYITSE
+230 SGNFIGNSAVALSE
-245 GDKSEV
+245 AELPPKPLALYALSTTGM
-251 RGGAI
+251 GGAI
-256 YNIFDA
+256 ANNA
-262 GKIGD
+262 SIGN

-274 NYAKSNG
+274 NYASG
-281 ELAGGGAIS
+281 EYAYGGAIS
-290 NRGNIDNIIG
+290 N
-300 DFIGNKVFAVKDAF
+300 
-314 GGAIYN
+314 
-320 HGGYLLY
+320 
-327 GTIASITGDFIG
+327 
-339 NEVSAGNN
+339 
-347 ASGGAINNFDDIGD
+347 
-361 ITGDFI
+361 
-367 GNEVSAGNNAYGG
+367 
-380 AIGNGDGEQYYGGGN
+380 DGE
-395 IGNITGDFIGNY
+395 I
-407 AKAAAENSKEGEASA
+407 S
-422 SGGAIY
+422 
-428 NDEYGTIGN
+428 
-437 ITGDFI
+437 
-443 GNYVIAE
+443 
-450 GETSIASGGAIFN
+450 
-463 GQYRYEGTIGDITGD
+463 
-478 FVGNYAK
+478 
-485 SEGET
+485 
-490 SSAAGGAIYNYKG
+490 
-503 AIGDIT
+503 
-509 GDFVGN
+509 
-515 YAKSSG
+515 
-521 GKRTT
+521 
-526 AAGGAIANDGT
+526 
-537 IGDIT
+537 DIT
-542 GDFIGNYAAGEY
+542 GDFIGNYAAGSGEY
-554 AYGGAIYNYG
+554 AGAAGGAIANSYG
-564 TIGQTTPDGN
+564 EIKNITGNFIGNNVQSEGFAAGGAISNNDLIGEFDYDEEKIVSGT
-574 IMPDSGIVNS
+574 GIVNS
-584 SFINNYAS
+584 SFYGNYAK
-592 ANGENGFA
+592 ADGEYA
-600 MGGAIM
+600 MAGGGAIM

-658 MADNIRGEAAPQ
+658 MADNIRGEAEPQ
-670 PASLDRSLAPASY
+670 PVSLERITAPESY
-683 KVNITGDHIDNTTFY
+683 KVNITGDNIDNTAFY
-698 MLNDMYDANLS
+698 MLNDMYDADLT
-709 VGQTTLNTINDSV
+709 VGQTTLNTVNDSI
-722 HTYGLNTFTLTNDIK
+722 HTYDVNNFTLSNNTK
-737 LAVDVDLANSEM
+737 MVVDVDLANETM
-749 DKYTANNYGQHQG
+749 DRFTSNGYGEHNG
-762 NLTVSGM
+762 DLIVSGM
-769 NLISDSTGEH
+769 NLLSDSKSDSA
-779 TEILFAEQGLKDNVL
+779 EIFFAEEGLKDNVL

-813 YNVSY
+813 YNVNY
-818 DNRADGGYFL
+818 DNRADGGYFV
-828 FDRGGMNGNS
+828 FNRGGQNS
-838 SESFN
+838 SDSFN
-843 PSVLSTPVSNQAGSQ
+843 PSVLSTPVANQAGSQ

-873 LFSQLPFHQRMAI
+873 LFSQLPFNQRMAI
-886 INNNRYAGVNNG
+886 INNNRYA
-898 VNNGVNAISASR
+898 ISEGTPK
-910 YDVRTDKPQYNSEF
+910 YTPEL

-939 ETINLNNGPDVD
+939 ETINLNHGPDVD

-987 SYDGVDTTL
+987 SYDGVDTSL
-996 NGGVLGLTETF
+996 NGGVLGITETF

>member
-1 MSGFKRLSLTS
+1 MSGFKRLSLAA
-12 CAILLSLSTVAY
+12 CAVLLSLSSTAG
-24 AEDIESGYTLTR
+24 AQDLSSGYTLTR

-51 SETNKMEPV
+51 AVENRLVPV
-60 YYRVDLAQTEYG
+60 YYRVDLAQKEYG
-72 SGEGV
+72 SGKDV
-77 KYFGW
+77 KYFEW
-82 STNSQGQ
+82 SDDRIFEEVSAPTEG
-89 REFKELP
+89 K
-96 SPSPDMTTITS
+96 TTITA
-107 RYDNTDLHE
+107 RYDASNLHE
-116 RINTDQQGADV
+116 PVVSDSYLADV
-127 TGNFIGNSAYA
+127 TGDFVENSAGEEGAAIYNSGFIENITGNFVANKSQFIGGAIYNSGKISEISGNFIDNRAEDSYSAAGGAIFNTNPTPARASEGSEVEYSETSFNISGNFIGNSAVALSEAELPPKPLALYA
-138 GGAIDNDGTIG
+138 LSTTGMGGAIANNASIG
-149 DITGDFV
+149 
-156 GNSAR
+156 N
-161 AGGAIYN
+161 
-168 YKGAIGDITGDF
+168 
-180 VGNYARAGGAIDN
+180 
-193 DGTIGDITGDFVG
+193 
-206 NYAKSEGET
+206 
-215 SSAAGGAIYNYGGTI
+215 
-230 GSITGNFVGNYITSE
+230 
-245 GDKSEV
+245 
-251 RGGAI
+251 
-256 YNIFDA
+256 
-262 GKIGD
+262 

-274 NYAKSNG
+274 NYASG
-281 ELAGGGAIS
+281 EYAYGGAIS
-290 NRGNIDNIIG
+290 N
-300 DFIGNKVFAVKDAF
+300 
-314 GGAIYN
+314 
-320 HGGYLLY
+320 
-327 GTIASITGDFIG
+327 
-339 NEVSAGNN
+339 
-347 ASGGAINNFDDIGD
+347 
-361 ITGDFI
+361 
-367 GNEVSAGNNAYGG
+367 
-380 AIGNGDGEQYYGGGN
+380 DGE
-395 IGNITGDFIGNY
+395 I
-407 AKAAAENSKEGEASA
+407 S
-422 SGGAIY
+422 
-428 NDEYGTIGN
+428 
-437 ITGDFI
+437 
-443 GNYVIAE
+443 
-450 GETSIASGGAIFN
+450 
-463 GQYRYEGTIGDITGD
+463 
-478 FVGNYAK
+478 
-485 SEGET
+485 
-490 SSAAGGAIYNYKG
+490 
-503 AIGDIT
+503 
-509 GDFVGN
+509 
-515 YAKSSG
+515 
-521 GKRTT
+521 
-526 AAGGAIANDGT
+526 
-537 IGDIT
+537 DIT
-542 GDFIGNYAAGEY
+542 GDFIGNYAAGSGEY
-554 AYGGAIYNYG
+554 AEAAGGAIANSYG
-564 TIGQTTPDGN
+564 EIKNITGNFIGNNVQSGDVAVGGAISNNDLIGEWDYDEEKLVSGT
-574 IMPDSGIVNS
+574 GIVNS
-584 SFINNYAS
+584 SFYGNYAK
-592 ANGENGFA
+592 ADGEYA
-600 MGGAIM
+600 MAGGGAIM
-606 TFTDLNIVA
+606 TLTDLNIVA

-658 MADNIRGEAAPQ
+658 MADNIRGEAEPQ
-670 PASLDRSLAPASY
+670 PASLESIMAPESY
-683 KVNITGDHIDNTTFY
+683 KVNITGDNIDNTAFY
-698 MLNDMYDANLS
+698 MLNDMYEADLS
-709 VGQTTLNTINDSV
+709 VGNTTLNTVNNSI
-722 HTYGLNTFTLTNDIK
+722 HTYDVNNFTLSNNTK
-737 LAVDVDLANSEM
+737 MVVDVDLANETM
-749 DKYTANNYGQHQG
+749 DRFTSNGYGEHNG
-762 NLTVSGM
+762 DLIVSGM
-769 NLISDSTGEH
+769 NLLSDSKGDSA
-779 TEILFAEQGLKDNVL
+779 EIFFAEEGLKDNVL

-813 YNVSY
+813 YNVNY
-818 DNRADGGYFL
+818 DNRDDGGYFV
-828 FDRGGMNGNS
+828 FNRGGQNS
-838 SESFN
+838 SDSFN
-843 PSVLSTPVSNQAGSQ
+843 PSVLSTPVANQAGSQ

-873 LFSQLPFHQRMAI
+873 LFSQLPFNQRMAI
-886 INNNRYAGVNNG
+886 INNNRYA
-898 VNNGVNAISASR
+898 ISEGTPK
-910 YDVRTDKPQYNSEF
+910 YTPEL

-939 ETINLNNGPDVD
+939 ETINLNHGPDVD

-1155 FTGFAQAMV
+1155 FTGFLQAMV

>member
-1 MSGFKRLSLTS
+1 MQGSDKKSVKTPSIIVGGGGAKTLSMSGFKRLSLAA
-12 CAILLSLSTVAY
+12 CAVLLSLSSTAG
-24 AEDIESGYTLTR
+24 AQDLSSGYTLTR

-51 SETNKMEPV
+51 AVENRLVPV
-60 YYRVDLAQTEYG
+60 YYRVDLAQKEYG
-72 SGEGV
+72 SGKDV
-77 KYFGW
+77 KYFEW
-82 STNSQGQ
+82 SDDRIFEEVSAPTEG
-89 REFKELP
+89 K
-96 SPSPDMTTITS
+96 TTITA
-107 RYDNTDLHE
+107 RYDASNLHE
-116 RINTDQQGADV
+116 PVVSDSYLADV
-127 TGNFIGNSAYA
+127 TGDFVENSAGEEGAAIYNSGFIENITGNFVANKSQFIGGAIYNSGKISEISGNFIDNRAEDSYSAAGGAIFNTNPTPARASEGSEVEYSETSFNISGNFIGNSAVALSEAELPPKPLALYA
-138 GGAIDNDGTIG
+138 LSTTGMGGAIANNASIG
-149 DITGDFV
+149 
-156 GNSAR
+156 N
-161 AGGAIYN
+161 
-168 YKGAIGDITGDF
+168 
-180 VGNYARAGGAIDN
+180 
-193 DGTIGDITGDFVG
+193 
-206 NYAKSEGET
+206 
-215 SSAAGGAIYNYGGTI
+215 
-230 GSITGNFVGNYITSE
+230 
-245 GDKSEV
+245 
-251 RGGAI
+251 
-256 YNIFDA
+256 
-262 GKIGD
+262 

-274 NYAKSNG
+274 NYASG
-281 ELAGGGAIS
+281 EYAYGGAIS
-290 NRGNIDNIIG
+290 N
-300 DFIGNKVFAVKDAF
+300 
-314 GGAIYN
+314 
-320 HGGYLLY
+320 
-327 GTIASITGDFIG
+327 
-339 NEVSAGNN
+339 
-347 ASGGAINNFDDIGD
+347 
-361 ITGDFI
+361 
-367 GNEVSAGNNAYGG
+367 
-380 AIGNGDGEQYYGGGN
+380 DGE
-395 IGNITGDFIGNY
+395 I
-407 AKAAAENSKEGEASA
+407 S
-422 SGGAIY
+422 
-428 NDEYGTIGN
+428 
-437 ITGDFI
+437 
-443 GNYVIAE
+443 
-450 GETSIASGGAIFN
+450 
-463 GQYRYEGTIGDITGD
+463 
-478 FVGNYAK
+478 
-485 SEGET
+485 
-490 SSAAGGAIYNYKG
+490 
-503 AIGDIT
+503 
-509 GDFVGN
+509 
-515 YAKSSG
+515 
-521 GKRTT
+521 
-526 AAGGAIANDGT
+526 
-537 IGDIT
+537 DIT
-542 GDFIGNYAAGEY
+542 GDFIGNYAAGSGEY
-554 AYGGAIYNYG
+554 AEAAGGAIANSYG
-564 TIGQTTPDGN
+564 EIKNITGNFIGNNVQSGDVAVGGAISNNDLIGEWDYDEEKLVSGT
-574 IMPDSGIVNS
+574 GIVNS
-584 SFINNYAS
+584 SFYGNYAK
-592 ANGENGFA
+592 ADGEYA
-600 MGGAIM
+600 MAGGGAIM
-606 TFTDLNIVA
+606 TLTDLNIVA

-658 MADNIRGEAAPQ
+658 MADNIRGEAEPQ
-670 PASLDRSLAPASY
+670 PASLESIMAPESY
-683 KVNITGDHIDNTTFY
+683 KVNITGDNIDNTAFY
-698 MLNDMYDANLS
+698 MLNDMYEADLS
-709 VGQTTLNTINDSV
+709 VGNTTLNTVNNSI
-722 HTYGLNTFTLTNDIK
+722 HTYDVNNFTLSNNTK
-737 LAVDVDLANSEM
+737 MVVDVDLANETM
-749 DKYTANNYGQHQG
+749 DRFTSNGYGEHNG
-762 NLTVSGM
+762 DLIVSGM
-769 NLISDSTGEH
+769 NLLSDSKSDSA
-779 TEILFAEQGLKDNVL
+779 EIYFAEQGLKDNVL

-813 YNVSY
+813 YNVNY
-818 DNRADGGYFL
+818 DNRADGGYFV
-828 FDRGGMNGNS
+828 FNRGGQNS
-838 SESFN
+838 SDSFN
-843 PSVLSTPVSNQAGSQ
+843 PSVLSTPVANQAGSQ

-873 LFSQLPFHQRMAI
+873 LFSQLPFNQRMAI
-886 INNNRYAGVNNG
+886 INNNRYA
-898 VNNGVNAISASR
+898 ISEGTPK
-910 YDVRTDKPQYNSEF
+910 YTPEL

-939 ETINLNNGPDVD
+939 ETINLNHGPDVD

>member
-24 AEDIESGYTLTR
+24 AEDIEPAYTLTR
-36 VDEKG
+36 VDSKG

-51 SETNKMEPV
+51 SELNKMVPI
-60 YYRVDLAQTEYG
+60 YYRVDLNQTEYG
-72 SGEGV
+72 SGDGV
-77 KYFGW
+77 KYFKW
-82 STNSQGQ
+82 DKTDKLKLVETTNSA
-89 REFKELP
+89 EAEITAKY
-96 SPSPDMTTITS
+96 DTTKLQNRLKNTT
-107 RYDNTDLHE
+107 DNSATNIEGGSFVNQPTD
-116 RINTDQQGADV
+116 RGDQYGGAIYNNGSSAKLGDI
-127 TGNFIGNSAYA
+127 TGNFIGNSACA
-138 GGAIDNDGTIG
+138 GGAIYNWNGTIG

-161 AGGAIYN
+161 AGGAI
-168 YKGAIGDITGDF
+168 D
-180 VGNYARAGGAIDN
+180 
-193 DGTIGDITGDFVG
+193 
-206 NYAKSEGET
+206 
-215 SSAAGGAIYNYGGTI
+215 NYGGTI
-230 GSITGNFVGNYITSE
+230 GSITGNFVGNYAKSE
-245 GDKSEV
+245 GDKSEA

-490 SSAAGGAIYNYKG
+490 SSAAGGAIYNSKG

-515 YAKSSG
+515 YAKSNG
-521 GKRTT
+521 ELAG
-526 AAGGAIANDGT
+526 GGAIANDDT

-542 GDFIGNYAAGEY
+542 GDFIGNYAKAEGEM
-554 AYGGAIYNYG
+554 AMAMGGAIFNYGG

-592 ANGENGFA
+592 ANGFA

-606 TFTDLNIVA
+606 TTDLNIVA

-622 FSGNYTEVNGER
+622 FSGNYTETNGVK
-634 DDNAIYAGYG
+634 DDNAITVIVMPQQEEPRMVSNVTG
-644 STINFEMKNGGKFV
+644 SLNFEMKNGGKFV
-658 MADNIRGEAAPQ
+658 MADNIRGVTTNQNASSPQ
-670 PASLDRSLAPASY
+670 DMFIPAEY
-683 KVNITGDHIDNTTFY
+683 KVNITGDNIDNTTFY

-709 VGQTTLNTINDSV
+709 VGNTTLNTINDSV
-722 HTYGLNTFTLTNDIK
+722 HNYALNSFTLTNDIK
-737 LAVDVDLANSEM
+737 MAVDVDLANEEM
-749 DKYTANNYGQHQG
+749 DRYSANNYGQHQG

-873 LFSQLPFHQRMAI
+873 MFSQMPLSARI
-886 INNNRYAGVNNG
+886 SYINQNRYA
-898 VNNGVNAISASR
+898 ISEG
-910 YDVRTDKPQYNSEF
+910 TPKYNSQLEYLD
-924 EMINKGF
+924 KGF

-939 ETINLNNGPDVD
+939 ETINLNHGPDVD

-996 NGGVLGLTETF
+996 NGGLLGVTETF

-1013 TALTATAGANVGSSK
+1013 TALTATAGANVGTSS

-1038 LLAGIG
+1038 LIAGIA

-1057 YILQPILFMNY
+1057 YILQPIMFMNY

-1073 FDYTNA
+1073 FDYTNS

-1155 FTGFAQAMV
+1155 FTGFLQAMV